1 MPFCKRTILPKDV
14 CKPDGQRLRETRPQQ
29 AEIFGDLADVC
40 GFSLCSVLRQLS
52 DLSRHSVGILEEL
65 EGELVSICHRSG
77 ALEGRVVRL
86 QRRVA
91 DTVSK
96 PPPRTTSGLEAESG
110 RRGGSSSSHGDGNHS
125 SSSGGGGGRGSSN
138 SSGGAAHFR
147 SPWQQSVNVFG
158 SWSRPECVEELHQQA
173 QLNLQ
178 SLLQDFEE
186 QLYDTKLTGQT
197 FRYPSSQ
204 SSDDTSTSLSRSP
217 ISFNNKRP
225 DFIFLPASK
234 QLYEDETTS
243 SVFGLRSVTDPS
255 PSPSPSPC
263 ESDRPPLGWSS
274 NNSSSSTATSTTTGP
289 PVAEK
294 PRWHLGRRTP
304 AHFIPLDVT
313 GGGGGGKFHGV
324 DLLQHSTSP
333 SPSPGDPFLHQPRSL
348 EPVTDTPHQNL
359 PLRKIHSDLDTTLP
373 GDNSLEQRV
382 PNQLHLGTMDH
393 SGLLC
398 SNTPSSSWNGPKG
411 STFSPGAWNEPY
423 NYSMNKGPAVPP
435 KQHSI
440 IGGTGGG
447 TQDGVM
453 LVSSGQSASSHSS
466 SFTSVS
472 DTSGRRGNK
481 MPGLSLTAAMMGKR
495 SETEGAAA
503 DGGRGGG
510 GGGGGMGVGE
520 VGRGRE
526 MSARSMAAAN
536 AFKFRERSLST
547 PTDAGSFCFSESDIC
562 PPEGNFTS
570 TGNGNVMAIAD
581 QRHHHNFLGLGENY
595 ALMYPRGSSEDSAS
609 TTDTISV
616 TASDYSANARLRLR
630 SRSISLKKSK
640 RKPPPP
646 VRSVSLMKN
655 LGEAEGRI
663 HHEGALY
670 RDGRP
675 KSLHIP
681 RDHFP
686 DFQPDFLLPSSSCS
700 SKSGASD
707 GERGQRGS
715 DGPPSLEVQAPERE
729 GETELTFP
737 THWQL
742 GEWKNNDPYRSLS
755 GSSTA
760 TGTTVIECMKV
771 RGSSESLLDSPS
783 TSRATSPSQLLMET
797 EVKPSSPFKP
807 PGLMSPSSGYSSQS
821 ETPTPTV
828 PLTQSAGPGTAGTL
842 GTSGCKMRPKI
853 PERKSSL
860 PSPKD
865 PAARSRLS
873 FEMPGN
879 AHLELSSIKPKQ
891 KANRRHSDTST
902 AAKPGK
908 ISPSSSQALP
918 VVTQNELKT
927 IRLRSV
933 SRGDL
938 EDCPDGASDT
948 IEEEQH
954 CRDLG
959 EDPSPPPT
967 LPKPKPPV
975 AVKPPLPK
983 RPLNLLLKSPSPSST
998 PPLTLDSPPAS
1009 PVDRPVP
1016 LGNIYKVMKK
1026 PKPKKPPPQT
1036 PISPSGLP
1044 DSNSTTTPQTY
1055 DQAFLPHPQSFF
1067 DLPPLPEPQPLLEDP
1082 VLEPEF
1088 DADLQLE
1095 PEDGGSLPSASSNQE
1110 ATELQDKS
1118 KTLPSRMTISCLA
1131 ELSDKKKPKVPP
1143 PVPKKPNVLLLPS
1156 SVHSSTNGSTD
1167 RQTQQT
1173 DSPVGLQSPI
1183 GAFPPEDIPCAP
1195 GVPEMLEQDENHL
1208 VIDEDS
1214 SKESSLQS
1222 SLQDSSLTEL
1232 EGRMA
1237 STGIG
1242 AEDLAACEKTVLHIS
1257 EETDDD
1263 LLTSTP
1269 TTHTTEDLFTIIHRS
1284 KRKVLGR
1291 KEPSDSFGSRQSLV
1305 SPVKHSTS
1313 GADLRNLTLGSSQR
1327 SSSRNENF
1335 MALLQKK
1342 GSKSSSGG
1350 ARVSA
1355 MELLKSTNPLA
1366 RRVTEFST
1374 TTPTAEGAEVP
1385 SGNGKPNDQ

>member
-1 MPFCKRTILPKDV
+1 MFWDRKNSM
-14 CKPDGQRLRETRPQQ
+14 GN
-29 AEIFGDLADVC
+29 
-40 GFSLCSVLRQLS
+40 S
-52 DLSRHSVGILEEL
+52 
-65 EGELVSICHRSG
+65 
-77 ALEGRVVRL
+77 
-86 QRRVA
+86 QRRPKGRHRPKSA
-91 DTVSK
+91 TA
-96 PPPRTTSGLEAESG
+96 TSGLEAESG
-110 RRGGSSSSHGDGNHS
+110 RRGGSSSHGDGNHS
-125 SSSGGGGGRGSSN
+125 SSGGGGGGGSVS
-138 SSGGAAHFR
+138 SSGGSGAAHFR

-178 SLLQDFEE
+178 NLLQEFEE

-197 FRYPSSQ
+197 FRHPSSQ

-217 ISFNNKRP
+217 ISLNNKRP

-243 SVFGLRSVTDPS
+243 SVFGLRSVTNPS

-263 ESDRPPLGWSS
+263 SSDRPPLGWSS
-274 NNSSSSTATSTTTGP
+274 NNSSSSTATSATTGP

-304 AHFIPLDVT
+304 SHFIPLDVT
-313 GGGGGGKFHGV
+313 GERGGLKFHGV
-324 DLLQHSTSP
+324 DLLQHSVSP
-333 SPSPGDPFLHQPRSL
+333 SPSFGDPIPHQPHSL

-359 PLRKIHSDLDTTLP
+359 PLRKTHSDLDTTLP
-373 GDNSLEQRV
+373 TDNNLGQRV
-382 PNQLHLGTMDH
+382 PDQLHQGAMDH

-398 SNTPSSSWNGPKG
+398 SNTPSASWNGPKG

-423 NYSMNKGPAVPP
+423 SYSTNKAPAVPP
-435 KQHSI
+435 KQHSV
-440 IGGTGGG
+440 IGNARG

-453 LVSSGQSASSHSS
+453 FVGSGQSVSSHSS
-466 SFTSVS
+466 SFTSVT
-472 DTSGRRGNK
+472 DPSGRAGNSVL
-481 MPGLSLTAAMMGKR
+481 GMGKR

-510 GGGGGMGVGE
+510 GGGWE
-520 VGRGRE
+520 AGRGRE
-526 MSARSMAAAN
+526 RSARSIAAQN

-547 PTDAGSFCFSESDIC
+547 PTDSGSFCFTDGSLCQPD
-562 PPEGNFTS
+562 GNILS
-570 TGNGNVMAIAD
+570 TGNGNTMVID
-581 QRHHHNFLGLGENY
+581 HHQERQHFLGLGENY
-595 ALMYPRGSSEDSAS
+595 ALLYPRGSSEDSTS

-616 TASDYSANARLRLR
+616 TASDYSTEGRLRLR

-663 HHEGALY
+663 HHEGGLY

-681 RDHFP
+681 REHFP

-700 SKSGASD
+700 SKPSVS
-707 GERGQRGS
+707 ERGLCQGGN

-729 GETELTFP
+729 AETEMTFP

-742 GEWKNNDPYRSLS
+742 GEWKSNDPYRSLS

-783 TSRATSPSQLLMET
+783 TSRATSPSQLSIET
-797 EVKPSSPFKP
+797 DAKASSPFKP

-828 PLTQSAGPGTAGTL
+828 PLSQMAGQGTAGVT
-842 GTSGCKMRPKI
+842 GCKMRPKI

-891 KANRRHSDTST
+891 KASRRHSDTST

-918 VVTQNELKT
+918 MVTQNELKT
-927 IRLRSV
+927 VRLRSV

-954 CRDLG
+954 GRDIG

-983 RPLNLLLKSPSPSST
+983 RPINLLFKSPSPSST
-998 PPLTLDSPPAS
+998 SPLALDSPPAS

-1036 PISPSGLP
+1036 SPTILP
-1044 DSNSTTTPQTY
+1044 DSNCTFAPQTAY
-1055 DQAFLPHPQSFF
+1055 DHPFLPHSQSLF
-1067 DLPPLPEPQPLLEDP
+1067 DLPPLPDPQPLVEDP

-1088 DADLQLE
+1088 DADLEIHLG
-1095 PEDGGSLPSASSNQE
+1095 PEDGGSLPSPCSNKE
-1110 ATELQDKS
+1110 TPELHDKS
-1118 KTLPSRMTISCLA
+1118 KTLPSRMTISCLS

-1143 PVPKKPNVLLLPS
+1143 PVPKKPNVLLFPTS
-1156 SVHSSTNGSTD
+1156 SSSTNGSTD
-1167 RQTQQT
+1167 RQIPLAE
-1173 DSPVGLQSPI
+1173 SPVGLPSPI
-1183 GAFPPEDIPCAP
+1183 GTFSPEDIPTTPTVAD
-1195 GVPEMLEQDENHL
+1195 MAEQHENHMGTEE
-1208 VIDEDS
+1208 EDS

-1232 EGRMA
+1232 EGKMA
-1237 STGIG
+1237 STAVG
-1242 AEDLAACEKTVLHIS
+1242 ADESTADEKTVLHIA

-1263 LLTSTP
+1263 LLASTP

-1313 GADLRNLTLGSSQR
+1313 GSDLRNLTLGSSQR

-1342 GSKSSSGG
+1342 GSKSSSG

-1374 TTPTAEGAEVP
+1374 TTGSTAEGGEAT
-1385 SGNGKPNDQ
+1385 SGNDKPNDQ

>member
-14 CKPDGQRLRETRPQQ
+14 CKPAGRRLPQKQ
-29 AEIFGDLADVC
+29 AEVFGDLADVC
-40 GFSLCSVLRQLS
+40 GFTLCSVLRQLS

-65 EGELVSICHRSG
+65 EGELVSVCHRSG

-86 QRRVA
+86 QRHVA
-91 DTVSK
+91 ELVSK
-96 PPPRTTSGLEAESG
+96 PPPRATSGLEAESG
-110 RRGGSSSSHGDGNHS
+110 RRGGSSSSSSSHGDGNHNS
-125 SSSGGGGGRGSSN
+125 SISGGGGGGGGSYGS
-138 SSGGAAHFR
+138 GAAHFR

-197 FRYPSSQ
+197 FRHPSSQ

-217 ISFNNKRP
+217 ISVNNKRP

-234 QLYEDETTS
+234 QLYDDETTS

-263 ESDRPPLGWSS
+263 GSDRPPLGWSS
-274 NNSSSSTATSTTTGP
+274 NNSSSSTATFATTGP
-289 PVAEK
+289 PIAEK
-294 PRWHLGRRTP
+294 PRWHPGRRG
-304 AHFIPLDVT
+304 HFLPLDIT
-313 GGGGGGKFHGV
+313 GETGGGKFHGV
-324 DLLQHSTSP
+324 DLLQHSPSP
-333 SPSPGDPFLHQPRSL
+333 SPSPGDPFPHQPRSL
-348 EPVTDTPHQNL
+348 EPVTDTFQQNL
-359 PLRKIHSDLDTTLP
+359 PLRKTHSDLDTTSP
-373 GDNSLEQRV
+373 ADSTLEQRA
-382 PNQLHLGTMDH
+382 QDQIHQGTMDH

-398 SNTPSSSWNGPKG
+398 SNTPNTSWNGPKG
-411 STFSPGAWNEPY
+411 STFSPGGWNETY
-423 NYSMNKGPAVPP
+423 SYSMNKGPVVPP
-435 KQHSI
+435 KQHTI
-440 IGGTGGG
+440 IGNAGGG
-447 TQDGVM
+447 NQERVM
-453 LVSSGQSASSHSS
+453 LVGSGQSVSSHSS
-466 SFTSVS
+466 SFTAV
-472 DTSGRRGNK
+472 TNPSGRGGNK
-481 MPGLSLTAAMMGKR
+481 MPGISLAAAMMGKR

-510 GGGGGMGVGE
+510 GGGGGVVE
-520 VGRGRE
+520 AGRGRE
-526 MSARSMAAAN
+526 RSARSIAAAN

-547 PTDAGSFCFSESDIC
+547 PTDSGSFCFSEGGLGQPD
-562 PPEGNFTS
+562 GNITD
-570 TGNGNVMAIAD
+570 N
-581 QRHHHNFLGLGENY
+581 QQQHNNFLGENY
-595 ALMYPRGSSEDSAS
+595 ALLYPRGSSEDSAS

-616 TASDYSANARLRLR
+616 TASDYSADGRLRLR

-663 HHEGALY
+663 HHKGSLY

-681 RDHFP
+681 RDHYP
-686 DFQPDFLLPSSSCS
+686 DFQPDFLLPSSSCT
-700 SKSGASD
+700 SKPSV
-707 GERGQRGS
+707 GERELSQVGP
-715 DGPPSLEVQAPERE
+715 DGPPSLEIQAPERE
-729 GETELTFP
+729 GETDITFQN
-737 THWQL
+737 HWQL
-742 GEWKNNDPYRSLS
+742 GDWKNDPYRSLS

-783 TSRATSPSQLLMET
+783 TSRATSPSQLSMET
-797 EVKPSSPFKP
+797 DVKASSPFRP

-828 PLTQSAGPGTAGTL
+828 PLSQMAGQGTTGTIGTL
-842 GTSGCKMRPKI
+842 GCKLRPKI

-865 PAARSRLS
+865 PGSRSRLS

-891 KANRRHSDTST
+891 KASRRHSDTST

-908 ISPSSSQALP
+908 SSPSSSQALP

-954 CRDLG
+954 GRDLG

-998 PPLTLDSPPAS
+998 SPLALDSPPAS
-1009 PVDRPVP
+1009 PIDRPVP
-1016 LGNIYKVMKK
+1016 LGNIYKVMRK

-1036 PISPSGLP
+1036 ATSPSAP
-1044 DSNSTTTPQTY
+1044 HDSSSSSQTAY
-1055 DQAFLPHPQSFF
+1055 DHSFLPNSQSLF
-1067 DLPPLPEPQPLLEDP
+1067 DLPPLPDPQPLLEDP
-1082 VLEPEF
+1082 AMEPEF
-1088 DADLQLE
+1088 EDNQEIRLGS
-1095 PEDGGSLPSASSNQE
+1095 EDGGSLPSPCSNQE
-1110 ATELQDKS
+1110 APELQDKS

-1156 SVHSSTNGSTD
+1156 SAHSSTNGSTD
-1167 RQTQQT
+1167 RQTPQT
-1173 DSPVGLQSPI
+1173 DSPVGLRSPV
-1183 GAFPPEDIPCAP
+1183 GAFSPEEFPSAP
-1195 GVPEMLEQDENHL
+1195 NVSDMLEQEENHL
-1208 VIDEDS
+1208 ETDEES
-1214 SKESSLQS
+1214 SKES

-1232 EGRMA
+1232 GGKMA
-1237 STGIG
+1237 NTGIG
-1242 AEDLAACEKTVLHIS
+1242 EDSTANEKTVLHIA
-1257 EETDDD
+1257 EETDDV
-1263 LLTSTP
+1263 LLASTP
-1269 TTHTTEDLFTIIHRS
+1269 ATHTTEDLFTIIHRS

-1313 GADLRNLTLGSSQR
+1313 GSDLRNLTLGSSQR

-1342 GSKSSSGG
+1342 GSKSSSG
-1350 ARVSA
+1350 ATRVSA

-1374 TTPTAEGAEVP
+1374 TMSTTNDGGDAE
-1385 SGNGKPNDQ
+1385 SGNGRPNDQ

>member
-14 CKPDGQRLRETRPQQ
+14 CKPDGRSLQTEV
-29 AEIFGDLADVC
+29 FGDLADVC
-40 GFSLCSVLRQLS
+40 GFTLSSVLRQLS
-52 DLSRHSVGILEEL
+52 DLSRHSVSILEEL
-65 EGELVSICHRSG
+65 EGELVSVCHRSG
-77 ALEGRVVRL
+77 ALQGRVVRL
-86 QRRVA
+86 QRHVA
-91 DTVSK
+91 ELVSK
-96 PPPRTTSGLEAESG
+96 PPPRTTSGLEAESS
-110 RRGGSSSSHGDGNHS
+110 RRGGSSNSSHGDGIH
-125 SSSGGGGGRGSSN
+125 SGGGGGGGSSSS

-197 FRYPSSQ
+197 FRHPSSQ

-217 ISFNNKRP
+217 ISLGNKRP

-234 QLYEDETTS
+234 QLYDDETAS
-243 SVFGLRSVTDPS
+243 SVFGLRSAATDPS

-263 ESDRPPLGWSS
+263 GSDRPPLGWSS
-274 NNSSSSTATSTTTGP
+274 NNSSCSTATDPTTRTPTGP
-289 PVAEK
+289 PTAEK

-304 AHFIPLDVT
+304 GHFIPLDVT
-313 GGGGGGKFHGV
+313 GQTPRVNEGG
-324 DLLQHSTSP
+324 
-333 SPSPGDPFLHQPRSL
+333 
-348 EPVTDTPHQNL
+348 
-359 PLRKIHSDLDTTLP
+359 
-373 GDNSLEQRV
+373 
-382 PNQLHLGTMDH
+382 
-393 SGLLC
+393 
-398 SNTPSSSWNGPKG
+398 
-411 STFSPGAWNEPY
+411 
-423 NYSMNKGPAVPP
+423 
-435 KQHSI
+435 
-440 IGGTGGG
+440 
-447 TQDGVM
+447 
-453 LVSSGQSASSHSS
+453 
-466 SFTSVS
+466 
-472 DTSGRRGNK
+472 SGRGNNNI
-481 MPGLSLTAAMMGKR
+481 PGISLAAAMMEKR

-510 GGGGGMGVGE
+510 GE
-520 VGRGRE
+520 SGRGRE
-526 MSARSMAAAN
+526 RSARSIAAAN

-547 PTDAGSFCFSESDIC
+547 PTDSGSFCFT
-562 PPEGNFTS
+562 EGGLGQPDVTA
-570 TGNGNVMAIAD
+570 TGNGNGNGIGMAMTD
-581 QRHHHNFLGLGENY
+581 HHHHHHHHHQQQQHHHHHFLGLGENY
-595 ALMYPRGSSEDSAS
+595 ALLYPRGSSEDSAS

-616 TASDYSANARLRLR
+616 TASDYSTEGRLRLR

-663 HHEGALY
+663 HHHEGSLY

-686 DFQPDFLLPSSSCS
+686 DFQPDFLIPNSSCS
-700 SKSGASD
+700 SKASVREVEMSQ
-707 GERGQRGS
+707 GGS

-783 TSRATSPSQLLMET
+783 TSRATSPSQISMET
-797 EVKPSSPFKP
+797 DIKASSPFKP

-828 PLTQSAGPGTAGTL
+828 PIGHVTGPGTMGTL
-842 GTSGCKMRPKI
+842 GMSGCKMRPKI

-891 KANRRHSDTST
+891 KASRRHSDTST

-954 CRDLG
+954 GQDLG

-983 RPLNLLLKSPSPSST
+983 RPLNLLLKSTSPSST
-998 PPLTLDSPPAS
+998 STSPLALDSPPAS

-1016 LGNIYKVMKK
+1016 LGNIYKVMRK

-1036 PISPSGLP
+1036 ATSPSGLP
-1044 DSNSTTTPQTY
+1044 DLNSAIAPQTAY
-1055 DQAFLPHPQSFF
+1055 DHPFLPHPQSLF
-1067 DLPPLPEPQPLLEDP
+1067 DLPPLPDPQPLLEDP

-1088 DADLQLE
+1088 DVD
-1095 PEDGGSLPSASSNQE
+1095 PEVELIGPTEGGSLPSPCSNQE
-1110 ATELQDKS
+1110 VPELPDKS

-1131 ELSDKKKPKVPP
+1131 ELSEKKKPKVPP

-1167 RQTQQT
+1167 RQTPQT
-1173 DSPVGLQSPI
+1173 DSPVGLRSPV
-1183 GAFPPEDIPCAP
+1183 GAFPPEDIPTTTP
-1195 GVPEMLEQDENHL
+1195 NVPEMPEQDENHL
-1208 VIDEDS
+1208 GTDEDS

-1222 SLQDSSLTEL
+1222 SLQDSSFTEL
-1232 EGRMA
+1232 EGKMA
-1237 STGIG
+1237 AIGIG
-1242 AEDLAACEKTVLHIS
+1242 ADESAANEKMVLHIA

-1263 LLTSTP
+1263 LLATTP

-1291 KEPSDSFGSRQSLV
+1291 KEPTDSFGSRQSLV

-1313 GADLRNLTLGSSQR
+1313 GSDIRNLTLGSSQR

-1374 TTPTAEGAEVP
+1374 AASTTAEGGGGEAAP
-1385 SGNGKPNDQ
+1385 GNGKPNDQ

>member
-1 MPFCKRTILPKDV
+1 
-14 CKPDGQRLRETRPQQ
+14 
-29 AEIFGDLADVC
+29 
-40 GFSLCSVLRQLS
+40 
-52 DLSRHSVGILEEL
+52 
-65 EGELVSICHRSG
+65 
-77 ALEGRVVRL
+77 
-86 QRRVA
+86 
-91 DTVSK
+91 
-96 PPPRTTSGLEAESG
+96 
-110 RRGGSSSSHGDGNHS
+110 
-125 SSSGGGGGRGSSN
+125 
-138 SSGGAAHFR
+138 
-147 SPWQQSVNVFG
+147 
-158 SWSRPECVEELHQQA
+158 
-173 QLNLQ
+173 
-178 SLLQDFEE
+178 
-186 QLYDTKLTGQT
+186 
-197 FRYPSSQ
+197 
-204 SSDDTSTSLSRSP
+204 
-217 ISFNNKRP
+217 
-225 DFIFLPASK
+225 
-234 QLYEDETTS
+234 
-243 SVFGLRSVTDPS
+243 
-255 PSPSPSPC
+255 
-263 ESDRPPLGWSS
+263 
-274 NNSSSSTATSTTTGP
+274 
-289 PVAEK
+289 
-294 PRWHLGRRTP
+294 
-304 AHFIPLDVT
+304 
-313 GGGGGGKFHGV
+313 
-324 DLLQHSTSP
+324 
-333 SPSPGDPFLHQPRSL
+333 
-348 EPVTDTPHQNL
+348 
-359 PLRKIHSDLDTTLP
+359 
-373 GDNSLEQRV
+373 
-382 PNQLHLGTMDH
+382 
-393 SGLLC
+393 
-398 SNTPSSSWNGPKG
+398 
-411 STFSPGAWNEPY
+411 
-423 NYSMNKGPAVPP
+423 
-435 KQHSI
+435 
-440 IGGTGGG
+440 
-447 TQDGVM
+447 
-453 LVSSGQSASSHSS
+453 
-466 SFTSVS
+466 
-472 DTSGRRGNK
+472 
-481 MPGLSLTAAMMGKR
+481 
-495 SETEGAAA
+495 
-503 DGGRGGG
+503 
-510 GGGGGMGVGE
+510 
-520 VGRGRE
+520 
-526 MSARSMAAAN
+526 MAAN
-536 AFKFRERSLST
+536 HHQE
-547 PTDAGSFCFSESDIC
+547 
-562 PPEGNFTS
+562 
-570 TGNGNVMAIAD
+570 
-581 QRHHHNFLGLGENY
+581 HHNFLGLGENY
-595 ALMYPRGSSEDSAS
+595 ALLYPRGSSEDSAS
-609 TTDTISV
+609 TADTISV
-616 TASDYSANARLRLR
+616 TASDYSTEGRLRLR

-663 HHEGALY
+663 HHEGGLY

-686 DFQPDFLLPSSSCS
+686 DFQPDFLLPSSS
-700 SKSGASD
+700 SKPSVV
-707 GERGQRGS
+707 ERELGTGGN
-715 DGPPSLEVQAPERE
+715 DGPPSLEIQAPERE
-729 GETELTFP
+729 SETEMTFP

-742 GEWKNNDPYRSLS
+742 GEWKSNDPYRSLS

-783 TSRATSPSQLLMET
+783 TSRATSPSQLSMET
-797 EVKPSSPFKP
+797 DVKASSPFKP

-828 PLTQSAGPGTAGTL
+828 PLSQVAGQGTTGTI
-842 GTSGCKMRPKI
+842 GCKMRPKI

-879 AHLELSSIKPKQ
+879 AHLELSSLKPKQ
-891 KANRRHSDTST
+891 KASRRHSDTST

-954 CRDLG
+954 GRDLG
-959 EDPSPPPT
+959 DNPSPPPT

-983 RPLNLLLKSPSPSST
+983 RPINLLLKSPSPSST
-998 PPLTLDSPPAS
+998 SPHALESPPAS

-1026 PKPKKPPPQT
+1026 PKPKKPPPQAPT
-1036 PISPSGLP
+1036 SPAVLP
-1044 DSNSTTTPQTY
+1044 DSNSTQQSAY
-1055 DQAFLPHPQSFF
+1055 DHQFLPHSQSLF
-1067 DLPPLPEPQPLLEDP
+1067 DLPPLPDPQPLLEDP

-1088 DADLQLE
+1088 DTDADIRFG
-1095 PEDGGSLPSASSNQE
+1095 PEDGGSLPSPCGNQE
-1110 ATELQDKS
+1110 APELQDKS

-1143 PVPKKPNVLLLPS
+1143 PVPKKPNVLLLPT

-1167 RQTQQT
+1167 RQTPQT
-1173 DSPVGLQSPI
+1173 DSPVGLRSPV
-1183 GAFPPEDIPCAP
+1183 GAFPPEDIPSAP
-1195 GVPEMLEQDENHL
+1195 SVPDMAEQDENHL
-1208 VIDEDS
+1208 GTDEES

-1232 EGRMA
+1232 EGKMA
-1237 STGIG
+1237 GTGIG
-1242 AEDLAACEKTVLHIS
+1242 ADDSAAGEKTVLHIA

-1263 LLTSTP
+1263 LLASTP

-1313 GADLRNLTLGSSQR
+1313 GSDLRNLTLGSSQR

-1366 RRVTEFST
+1366 RRVTEFSAT
-1374 TTPTAEGAEVP
+1374 TASTADGGEAT
-1385 SGNGKPNDQ
+1385 SGNDKPNDQ

>member
-14 CKPDGQRLRETRPQQ
+14 CKDVRGGLRAAVFLE
-29 AEIFGDLADVC
+29 LADVC
-40 GFSLCSVLRQLS
+40 GFSLGSALRQLA
-52 DLSRHSVGILEEL
+52 DLSRHSLSILQDL
-65 EGELVSICHRSG
+65 EGDLRAICSRSG
-77 ALEGRVVRL
+77 ALEGRLARL
-86 QRRVA
+86 QRHVA
-91 DTVSK
+91 ELASK
-96 PPPRTTSGLEAESG
+96 PPPRTTSGLEAESV
-110 RRGGSSSSHGDGNHS
+110 RRGGSSIHGDGNHGS
-125 SSSGGGGGRGSSN
+125 GGGGSGGSSGGGGS
-138 SSGGAAHFR
+138 AAHFR

-178 SLLQDFEE
+178 SLLQEFED

-197 FRYPSSQ
+197 FRHPSSQ

-217 ISFNNKRP
+217 VSLNNKRP

-263 ESDRPPLGWSS
+263 GSDRPPLGWSS
-274 NNSSSSTATSTTTGP
+274 NNSSSSTATSATTGP

-294 PRWHLGRRTP
+294 PRWLPGRRAP
-304 AHFIPLDVT
+304 AYFLPLDIT
-313 GGGGGGKFHGV
+313 GERGGVKFHGV
-324 DLLQHSTSP
+324 DLLQHSPSP
-333 SPSPGDPFLHQPRSL
+333 SPSPGDPFPQQPHSL

-359 PLRKIHSDLDTTLP
+359 PLRKTHSDLETTLP
-373 GDNSLEQRV
+373 ADNNLGQR
-382 PNQLHLGTMDH
+382 PQDHLRPGTMDH
-393 SGLLC
+393 SGLLF
-398 SNTPSSSWNGPKG
+398 SNTSSSWNGPKG
-411 STFSPGAWNEPY
+411 STFSPETWNEPY
-423 NYSMNKGPAVPP
+423 NYNMGKGPQVPP

-440 IGGTGGG
+440 IGNAGG
-447 TQDGVM
+447 TQEGVM

-466 SFTSVS
+466 SFTSVT
-472 DTSGRRGNK
+472 DPSGRTGHS
-481 MPGLSLTAAMMGKR
+481 MSGFTLAAVSMGKR
-495 SETEGAAA
+495 SETEGSAV
-503 DGGRGGG
+503 DGGG
-510 GGGGGMGVGE
+510 GEG
-520 VGRGRE
+520 GRGRE
-526 MSARSMAAAN
+526 RSARSIAAQN

-547 PTDAGSFCFSESDIC
+547 PTDSGTFCFT
-562 PPEGNFTS
+562 EGGIGPDGNITS
-570 TGNGNVMAIAD
+570 PGNGNTVAID
-581 QRHHHNFLGLGENY
+581 HQRDHHNFLAFGESY
-595 ALMYPRGSSEDSAS
+595 ALLYPRGSSEDSAS
-609 TTDTISV
+609 TTDTVSV
-616 TASDYSANARLRLR
+616 SASEYSTEGRLRVR

-663 HHEGALY
+663 RREGGLY

-681 RDHFP
+681 RDHFS
-686 DFQPDFLLPSSSCS
+686 DFQPDFLLPSSSAS
-700 SKSGASD
+700 SKASVN
-707 GERGQRGS
+707 ERVLRPEGS
-715 DGPPSLEVQAPERE
+715 EGPPSLEIQPPERE
-729 GETELTFP
+729 GETEMTFP
-737 THWQL
+737 NHWQL
-742 GEWKNNDPYRSLS
+742 GDWKSNDPYRSLS

-771 RGSSESLLDSPS
+771 RGSSESLLDSPA
-783 TSRATSPSQLLMET
+783 TSRATSPSQLSTET
-797 EVKPSSPFKP
+797 EAKASSPFRP

-828 PLTQSAGPGTAGTL
+828 PLRHVAGQGTL
-842 GTSGCKMRPKI
+842 GTTGCKMRPKI

-865 PAARSRLS
+865 PTARSRLS
-873 FEMPGN
+873 FEIPGH
-879 AHLELSSIKPKQ
+879 AHPELASIKPKQ
-891 KANRRHSDTST
+891 KASRRHSDTST
-902 AAKPGK
+902 ASKPGK
-908 ISPSSSQALP
+908 ISPNSSQVLP

-933 SRGDL
+933 SRGDM

-948 IEEEQH
+948 IEEEEHHGQ
-954 CRDLG
+954 DLG

-983 RPLNLLLKSPSPSST
+983 RPVNLLFKSPSPSST
-998 PPLTLDSPPAS
+998 SPLALDSPPAS
-1009 PVDRPVP
+1009 PVERPVP

-1036 PISPSGLP
+1036 LTSSTVLP
-1044 DSNSTTTPQTY
+1044 DFNSATMPQTAY
-1055 DQAFLPHPQSFF
+1055 HHSFLPQSEALF

-1082 VLEPEF
+1082 LLEPEF
-1088 DADLQLE
+1088 DTE
-1095 PEDGGSLPSASSNQE
+1095 PDIRLGPADGGSLPSPCSNQE
-1110 ATELQDKS
+1110 APELQDKS

-1143 PVPKKPNVLLLPS
+1143 PVPKKPNVLLLPTS
-1156 SVHSSTNGSTD
+1156 IPSSTNGSMD
-1167 RQTQQT
+1167 RQMLQT
-1173 DSPVGLQSPI
+1173 DSPVGLRSPI
-1183 GAFPPEDIPCAP
+1183 GGFPPDDIPTIP
-1195 GVPEMLEQDENHL
+1195 GISDMVEQDENHL
-1208 VIDEDS
+1208 GTDEES

-1232 EGRMA
+1232 GEKMA
-1237 STGIG
+1237 SIG
-1242 AEDLAACEKTVLHIS
+1242 FGSDDSSANEKTVLHIA

-1263 LLTSTP
+1263 VMASTP

-1305 SPVKHSTS
+1305 SPVKHSSS
-1313 GADLRNLTLGSSQR
+1313 GAELRNLTLGSTQR

-1374 TTPTAEGAEVP
+1374 AATVEGGEAPTGSDKAG
-1385 SGNGKPNDQ
+1385 DQ

>member
-1 MPFCKRTILPKDV
+1 MEVFWA
-14 CKPDGQRLRETRPQQ
+14 RP
-29 AEIFGDLADVC
+29 A
-40 GFSLCSVLRQLS
+40 
-52 DLSRHSVGILEEL
+52 
-65 EGELVSICHRSG
+65 
-77 ALEGRVVRL
+77 
-86 QRRVA
+86 
-91 DTVSK
+91 
-96 PPPRTTSGLEAESG
+96 TSGLEAEG
-110 RRGGSSSSHGDGNHS
+110 GKRGGSSSSSSHGDGIH
-125 SSSGGGGGRGSSN
+125 SSGGGGGGGSSS

-178 SLLQDFEE
+178 SLLQEFEE

-197 FRYPSSQ
+197 FRHPSSQ

-217 ISFNNKRP
+217 ISLSNKRP

-255 PSPSPSPC
+255 PSLSPSPC
-263 ESDRPPLGWSS
+263 GSDRPPLGWSS
-274 NNSSSSTATSTTTGP
+274 NNSSSSTTTTSANTGP

-304 AHFIPLDVT
+304 AHFLPLDI
-313 GGGGGGKFHGV
+313 
-324 DLLQHSTSP
+324 
-333 SPSPGDPFLHQPRSL
+333 
-348 EPVTDTPHQNL
+348 TDNT
-359 PLRKIHSDLDTTLP
+359 
-373 GDNSLEQRV
+373 LEQRG
-382 PNQLHLGTMDH
+382 PNQLHPGTMDH

-411 STFSPGAWNEPY
+411 STFSPGTWNEPY

-440 IGGTGGG
+440 IGNAGGG
-447 TQDGVM
+447 TQDRVM
-453 LVSSGQSASSHSS
+453 LVGSGQSVSSHSS
-466 SFTSVS
+466 SFTSVT
-472 DTSGRRGNK
+472 DPSGRGGNI
-481 MPGLSLTAAMMGKR
+481 MPGISLAAAMMGKR

-510 GGGGGMGVGE
+510 GGGVGE
-520 VGRGRE
+520 SGRGRE
-526 MSARSMAAAN
+526 RSARSIAAQN

-547 PTDAGSFCFSESDIC
+547 PTDSGSFCFT
-562 PPEGNFTS
+562 EGGIGQPDGSIMS
-570 TGNGNVMAIAD
+570 TGNGNALAITD
-581 QRHHHNFLGLGENY
+581 HQQQHHHFLGLSENY
-595 ALMYPRGSSEDSAS
+595 ALLYPRGSSEDSAS

-616 TASDYSANARLRLR
+616 TASDYSADGRLRLR

-686 DFQPDFLLPSSSCS
+686 DFQPDFLLPSSSSS
-700 SKSGASD
+700 SKPNVSD
-707 GERGQRGS
+707 RELGHRGS

-742 GEWKNNDPYRSLS
+742 GEWKNDPYRSLS

-783 TSRATSPSQLLMET
+783 TSRATSPSQFSMET
-797 EVKPSSPFKP
+797 DVKASSPFKP

-828 PLTQSAGPGTAGTL
+828 PLSQVAGQGTL

-891 KANRRHSDTST
+891 KASRRHSDTST

-927 IRLRSV
+927 VRLRSV

-954 CRDLG
+954 GRDLG
-959 EDPSPPPT
+959 EVPSPPPT
-967 LPKPKPPV
+967 LPKPRPPV

-983 RPLNLLLKSPSPSST
+983 RPINLLLKSPSPSST
-998 PPLTLDSPPAS
+998 SPLALDSPPAS

-1026 PKPKKPPPQT
+1026 PKPKKPPSQT
-1036 PISPSGLP
+1036 STSPSGLS
-1044 DSNSTTTPQTY
+1044 DSNSITNPQIPY
-1055 DQAFLPHPQSFF
+1055 DHSFLPHSQSLF
-1067 DLPPLPEPQPLLEDP
+1067 DLPPLPDPQPLLEDP
-1082 VLEPEF
+1082 ALEPEF
-1088 DADLQLE
+1088 EADPDIRLG
-1095 PEDGGSLPSASSNQE
+1095 PEDGGSLPSPCSNQE
-1110 ATELQDKS
+1110 APELQDKS

-1143 PVPKKPNVLLLPS
+1143 PVPKKPNVLLLPT

-1167 RQTQQT
+1167 RQTPQT
-1173 DSPVGLQSPI
+1173 DSPVGLRSPV
-1183 GAFPPEDIPCAP
+1183 GTFPPDDIPSAP
-1195 GVPEMLEQDENHL
+1195 YMPEQDENHL
-1208 VIDEDS
+1208 GTDEES
-1214 SKESSLQS
+1214 SKDSSLQS

-1232 EGRMA
+1232 EGKMA
-1237 STGIG
+1237 SSTIV
-1242 AEDLAACEKTVLHIS
+1242 ADDSNEKTVLHIA

-1263 LLTSTP
+1263 LLASTP

-1313 GADLRNLTLGSSQR
+1313 GSDLRNLTLGSSQR

-1366 RRVTEFST
+1366 RRVTEFSNT
-1374 TTPTAEGAEVP
+1374 TSTTAEGGEAA
-1385 SGNGKPNDQ
+1385 SGNSKPNDQ

>member
-1 MPFCKRTILPKDV
+1 MPFCKRTILPKD
-14 CKPDGQRLRETRPQQ
+14 QRRRQ

-40 GFSLCSVLRQLS
+40 GFTLCSVLRQLS
-52 DLSRHSVGILEEL
+52 DLSRHSVSILEEL
-65 EGELVSICHRSG
+65 EGELVSVCHRSG

-86 QRRVA
+86 QRHVA
-91 DTVSK
+91 ELVSK
-96 PPPRTTSGLEAESG
+96 PPPRDLTNLDFSG
-110 RRGGSSSSHGDGNHS
+110 
-125 SSSGGGGGRGSSN
+125 
-138 SSGGAAHFR
+138 GGAAHFR

-197 FRYPSSQ
+197 FRHPSSQ

-217 ISFNNKRP
+217 ISLNNKRP

-243 SVFGLRSVTDPS
+243 LVFGLRSVTDPS

-263 ESDRPPLGWSS
+263 GSDRPPLGWSS
-274 NNSSSSTATSTTTGP
+274 NNSSSSTTTTSANAGP

-304 AHFIPLDVT
+304 AHFIPLDIT
-313 GGGGGGKFHGV
+313 
-324 DLLQHSTSP
+324 
-333 SPSPGDPFLHQPRSL
+333 GDPFPHQPHSL

-359 PLRKIHSDLDTTLP
+359 PLRKTHSDLDATLP
-373 GDNSLEQRV
+373 ADNTLEPRA
-382 PNQLHLGTMDH
+382 PNQLHPGTMDH

-423 NYSMNKGPAVPP
+423 NYTMNKGPAVPP

-440 IGGTGGG
+440 IGNAGGG
-447 TQDGVM
+447 AQDGVM
-453 LVSSGQSASSHSS
+453 LVGSGQS
-466 SFTSVS
+466 
-472 DTSGRRGNK
+472 
-481 MPGLSLTAAMMGKR
+481 
-495 SETEGAAA
+495 
-503 DGGRGGG
+503 
-510 GGGGGMGVGE
+510 
-520 VGRGRE
+520 RE
-526 MSARSMAAAN
+526 RSARSIAAQN

-547 PTDAGSFCFSESDIC
+547 PTDSGSFCFT
-562 PPEGNFTS
+562 EGGVGQPDGNIMS
-570 TGNGNVMAIAD
+570 TGNGSAMTD
-581 QRHHHNFLGLGENY
+581 HQQHHHHFLGLSENY
-595 ALMYPRGSSEDSAS
+595 ALLYPRGSSEDSAS

-616 TASDYSANARLRLR
+616 TASDYSADGRLRLR

-686 DFQPDFLLPSSSCS
+686 DFQPDFLLPSSSSS
-700 SKSGASD
+700 SKPSVS
-707 GERGQRGS
+707 ERELGHGGS

-742 GEWKNNDPYRSLS
+742 GEWKNDPYRSLS

-783 TSRATSPSQLLMET
+783 TSRATSPSQLSMET
-797 EVKPSSPFKP
+797 DIKASSPFKP

-828 PLTQSAGPGTAGTL
+828 PLSQVAGQGTL
-842 GTSGCKMRPKI
+842 GTGCKMRPKI

-891 KANRRHSDTST
+891 KASRRHSDTST

-918 VVTQNELKT
+918 MVTQNELKT

-954 CRDLG
+954 GRDFG
-959 EDPSPPPT
+959 EVPSPPPT

-975 AVKPPLPK
+975 AIKPPLPK
-983 RPLNLLLKSPSPSST
+983 RPINLLLKSPSPSST
-998 PPLTLDSPPAS
+998 SPLALDSPPAS

-1036 PISPSGLP
+1036 STSPSALP
-1044 DSNSTTTPQTY
+1044 D
-1055 DQAFLPHPQSFF
+1055 
-1067 DLPPLPEPQPLLEDP
+1067 PQPLLEDP
-1082 VLEPEF
+1082 ALEPEF
-1088 DADLQLE
+1088 EADPEIRLG
-1095 PEDGGSLPSASSNQE
+1095 PEDGGSLPSPCSSQE
-1110 ATELQDKS
+1110 APELQDKS

-1143 PVPKKPNVLLLPS
+1143 PVPKKPNVLLLPT

-1167 RQTQQT
+1167 RQTPQT
-1173 DSPVGLQSPI
+1173 DSPVGLRSPV
-1183 GAFPPEDIPCAP
+1183 GAFPPDDIPGAP
-1195 GVPEMLEQDENHL
+1195 DMPEQEENHL
-1208 VIDEDS
+1208 GTDEES

-1232 EGRMA
+1232 EGKVA
-1237 STGIG
+1237 SATIG
-1242 AEDLAACEKTVLHIS
+1242 ADDSNEKTVLHIA

-1263 LLTSTP
+1263 LLASTP

-1313 GADLRNLTLGSSQR
+1313 GSDIRNLTLGSSQR

-1374 TTPTAEGAEVP
+1374 TTSSTAEGGEAT

>member
-14 CKPDGQRLRETRPQQ
+14 CKPDGGGGKLR
-29 AEIFGDLADVC
+29 AEVFGELAGVC
-40 GFSLCSVLRQLS
+40 GSSLCSVLRQLS
-52 DLSRHSVGILEEL
+52 DLSRHSVSILEEL
-65 EGELVSICHRSG
+65 EGELVSVCRRSG
-77 ALEGRVVRL
+77 ALEGRLVRL
-86 QRRVA
+86 QRHVA
-91 DTVSK
+91 ELLSK
-96 PPPRTTSGLEAESG
+96 PPPRAASGLEAESG
-110 RRGGSSSSHGDGNHS
+110 RRGGSNSVSSHGDGNHS
-125 SSSGGGGGRGSSN
+125 SGGGGGSISSGGGGS
-138 SSGGAAHFR
+138 AAHFR

-178 SLLQDFEE
+178 SLLQEFEE

-197 FRYPSSQ
+197 FRHPSSQ

-217 ISFNNKRP
+217 VSLNSKRP

-243 SVFGLRSVTDPS
+243 SVFGLRSVVNPS
-255 PSPSPSPC
+255 PSPTPSPC
-263 ESDRPPLGWSS
+263 GSDRPPLGWSS
-274 NNSSSSTATSTTTGP
+274 NNSSSSTATSATTGP

-294 PRWHLGRRTP
+294 PRWHPLRRTP
-304 AHFIPLDVT
+304 AHCMPLDVT
-313 GGGGGGKFHGV
+313 GEVGAVKFHGV
-324 DLLQHSTSP
+324 DLLQHSPSP
-333 SPSPGDPFLHQPRSL
+333 SPSPGDSYPQQPHSL
-348 EPVTDTPHQNL
+348 ELFTDTPHQNL
-359 PLRKIHSDLDTTLP
+359 PIRKTHSELDTTLP
-373 GDNSLEQRV
+373 TDNRLGQR
-382 PNQLHLGTMDH
+382 PPELLHTAAMDH

-398 SNTPSSSWNGPKG
+398 SNTPSSTWNGPKG
-411 STFSPGAWNEPY
+411 STFSPAAWSETY
-423 NYSMNKGPAVPP
+423 NYNMSKGPAVPP
-435 KQHSI
+435 KHHSV
-440 IGGTGGG
+440 IGHAGGI
-447 TQDGVM
+447 QDGVM
-453 LVSSGQSASSHSS
+453 LVSSGQSVSSHSS
-466 SFTSVS
+466 SFTCVT
-472 DTSGRRGNK
+472 DPTGRTGNGGSGIS
-481 MPGLSLTAAMMGKR
+481 PPVVTVGKR
-495 SETEGAAA
+495 RETEGAPA

-510 GGGGGMGVGE
+510 AE
-520 VGRGRE
+520 AGRGRQR
-526 MSARSMAAAN
+526 SARSIAAQN

-547 PTDAGSFCFSESDIC
+547 PTDSGSFCFT
-562 PPEGNFTS
+562 EGGIEPDLTITT
-570 TGNGNVMAIAD
+570 TGNGNTMVMD
-581 QRHHHNFLGLGENY
+581 HHQEHHNYLGHGENY
-595 ALMYPRGSSEDSAS
+595 ALLYPRGSSEDSAS

-616 TASDYSANARLRLR
+616 TASDYSTEGRLRLR

-655 LGEAEGRI
+655 LGEAEGRLR
-663 HHEGALY
+663 HGGGLY

-681 RDHFP
+681 RDNFP
-686 DFQPDFLLPSSSCS
+686 EFQPDFLLTSSSCS
-700 SKSGASD
+700 SKASV
-707 GERGQRGS
+707 GERELGQGGN

-729 GETELTFP
+729 GETQMTFP

-742 GEWKNNDPYRSLS
+742 GEWKSNDPYRSLS

-771 RGSSESLLDSPS
+771 RSSSESLLDSPS
-783 TSRATSPSQLLMET
+783 TSRATSPSQLSMET
-797 EVKPSSPFKP
+797 DLKASSPLKP
-807 PGLMSPSSGYSSQS
+807 PGLISPSSGYSSQS

-828 PLTQSAGPGTAGTL
+828 PMNHGTVGT
-842 GTSGCKMRPKI
+842 TGCKMRPKI

-865 PAARSRLS
+865 PSARSRLS

-879 AHLELSSIKPKQ
+879 AHLELSSLKPKQ
-891 KANRRHSDTST
+891 KASRRHSDTST

-918 VVTQNELKT
+918 MVTQNELKT

-954 CRDLG
+954 GRDIS
-959 EDPSPPPT
+959 DNPSPPPT

-983 RPLNLLLKSPSPSST
+983 RPMNLLLKSPSPSST
-998 PPLTLDSPPAS
+998 SPLAIESPPAS
-1009 PVDRPVP
+1009 PVERPVP

-1036 PISPSGLP
+1036 PTSPAAPP
-1044 DSNSTTTPQTY
+1044 DLNSASVPPTAY
-1055 DQAFLPHPQSFF
+1055 DHPFLPHSKSLF
-1067 DLPPLPEPQPLLEDP
+1067 DLPPLPDPQPLLEDP
-1082 VLEPEF
+1082 MLEPEF
-1088 DADLQLE
+1088 DREPHIRLA
-1095 PEDGGSLPSASSNQE
+1095 PEDGGSLPSPCSSQE
-1110 ATELQDKS
+1110 GPELQDKS

-1143 PVPKKPNVLLLPS
+1143 PVPKKPNVLLLPTPL
-1156 SVHSSTNGSTD
+1156 HPSTNGSTD
-1167 RQTQQT
+1167 RQIPQS
-1173 DSPVGLQSPI
+1173 DSPVGLRSPV
-1183 GAFPPEDIPCAP
+1183 GAFAP
-1195 GVPEMLEQDENHL
+1195 DDMPASSTGLDMSEQDENHL
-1208 VIDEDS
+1208 GPDEDS

-1222 SLQDSSLTEL
+1222 SLQDSSLTEIG
-1232 EGRMA
+1232 EKMA

-1242 AEDLAACEKTVLHIS
+1242 ADDLAADEKTALHIA
-1257 EETDDD
+1257 EETEDD

-1305 SPVKHSTS
+1305 SPVKHSAIVS
-1313 GADLRNLTLGSSQR
+1313 DHRNLTLGSSQR

-1366 RRVTEFST
+1366 RRVTEFSN
-1374 TTPTAEGAEVP
+1374 ANASAGEGGEVP
-1385 SGNGKPNDQ
+1385 SASDKLNDQ

>member
-1 MPFCKRTILPKDV
+1 LP
-14 CKPDGQRLRETRPQQ
+14 L
-29 AEIFGDLADVC
+29 
-40 GFSLCSVLRQLS
+40 
-52 DLSRHSVGILEEL
+52 
-65 EGELVSICHRSG
+65 
-77 ALEGRVVRL
+77 
-86 QRRVA
+86 
-91 DTVSK
+91 
-96 PPPRTTSGLEAESG
+96 PPPATSGLEAESG
-110 RRGGSSSSHGDGNHS
+110 RRGGSSSTS
-125 SSSGGGGGRGSSN
+125 SSSGGGHHSHGGHGHGSGGGGGNHSGGGG
-138 SSGGAAHFR
+138 SGSGGGAAHFR

-197 FRYPSSQ
+197 FRHPSSQ

-217 ISFNNKRP
+217 VSLNNKRP

-234 QLYEDETTS
+234 QLYEDETSS
-243 SVFGLRSVTDPS
+243 SVFGLRAVTDPS
-255 PSPSPSPC
+255 SSPSPSPC
-263 ESDRPPLGWSS
+263 GSDRPPVAWSS
-274 NNSSSSTATSTTTGP
+274 NNSSSSTATTGTGP

-304 AHFIPLDVT
+304 AHLIPLDVT
-313 GGGGGGKFHGV
+313 GEGGKFLGV
-324 DLLQHSTSP
+324 DLLQCSPSP
-333 SPSPGDPFLHQPRSL
+333 SPSPGDPFPHQPRSL
-348 EPVTDTPHQNL
+348 EPVTDTPHQHL
-359 PLRKIHSDLDTTLP
+359 PLRKTHSDLDATLP
-373 GDNSLEQRV
+373 ADHSLE
-382 PNQLHLGTMDH
+382 PPPLHHLRPGTMDH

-398 SNTPSSSWNGPKG
+398 SNTPSPSWNGPKG
-411 STFSPGAWNEPY
+411 STFSPGAWNEA
-423 NYSMNKGPAVPP
+423 YSYSVNKGPAIPP

-440 IGGTGGG
+440 MGNAGAGTVGGVGLASAG
-447 TQDGVM
+447 QSM
-453 LVSSGQSASSHSS
+453 SSGSHSS

-472 DTSGRRGNK
+472 DPSAGRGGNN
-481 MPGLSLTAAMMGKR
+481 MPGFSMTMAMMGKR

-510 GGGGGMGVGE
+510 GGVGE
-520 VGRGRE
+520 SGRGRE
-526 MSARSMAAAN
+526 RSARSIAAAN

-547 PTDAGSFCFSESDIC
+547 PTDSGSFCSADNVCSGTA
-562 PPEGNFTS
+562 GNNA
-570 TGNGNVMAIAD
+570 TGNGNIMAISD
-581 QRHHHNFLGLGENY
+581 HHHQQQQQHHNFLGLGENY
-595 ALMYPRGSSEDSAS
+595 ALLYPSGSSEDSAS

-616 TASDYSANARLRLR
+616 TASDYSADGRLRLR

-655 LGEAEGRI
+655 LGEAEGRV
-663 HHEGALY
+663 HHDGGLY

-700 SKSGASD
+700 SKPSL
-707 GERGQRGS
+707 GEGELGHGGS

-729 GETELTFP
+729 VETELTFP
-737 THWQL
+737 AHWQL

-771 RGSSESLLDSPS
+771 RGSSESLLDSPA
-783 TSRATSPSQLLMET
+783 TSRATSPSQLSMET
-797 EVKPSSPFKP
+797 DTKASSPFKP

-821 ETPTPTV
+821 ETPTPTI
-828 PLTQSAGPGTAGTL
+828 PLNQVAGSGTL
-842 GTSGCKMRPKI
+842 GTIGTLGCKMRPKI

-873 FEMPGN
+873 FEMPVN

-891 KANRRHSDTST
+891 KASRRHSDTST

-954 CRDLG
+954 GRDLG

-967 LPKPKPPV
+967 APKPRPPV
-975 AVKPPLPK
+975 AIKPPLPK

-998 PPLTLDSPPAS
+998 SPLALDSPPAS

-1036 PISPSGLP
+1036 ATSPSVSQDP
-1044 DSNSTTTPQTY
+1044 NSTNTLPAY
-1055 DQAFLPHPQSFF
+1055 DLPFLPHSQSLF
-1067 DLPPLPEPQPLLEDP
+1067 DLPPLPDPQPLLEDP
-1082 VLEPEF
+1082 GMEPEF
-1088 DADLQLE
+1088 DPDTEIHLG
-1095 PEDGGSLPSASSNQE
+1095 PGDGGSLPSPCSNE
-1110 ATELQDKS
+1110 ELPELQDKS

-1156 SVHSSTNGSTD
+1156 SVHSSANGSAD
-1167 RQTQQT
+1167 RQMPQA
-1173 DSPVGLQSPI
+1173 DSPVGLRSPV
-1183 GAFPPEDIPCAP
+1183 GAFPPDDLPGTPSAP
-1195 GVPEMLEQDENHL
+1195 GIPEREENHL
-1208 VIDEDS
+1208 GTDEES

-1232 EGRMA
+1232 EGKMA
-1237 STGIG
+1237 SSGIG
-1242 AEDLAACEKTVLHIS
+1242 ADDTVDETSSASNERTVLHIA

-1263 LLTSTP
+1263 LLAHTP

-1313 GADLRNLTLGSSQR
+1313 GGDLRALTLGSGQR

-1366 RRVTEFST
+1366 RRVTEFSSAAAS
-1374 TTPTAEGAEVP
+1374 AEGGEAA

>member
-1 MPFCKRTILPKDV
+1 MPFCKRTLLPKDV
-14 CKPDGQRLRETRPQQ
+14 CKPDGGRLR
-29 AEIFGDLADVC
+29 AEIFGELTDVC
-40 GFSLCSVLRQLS
+40 GFSLSSVLRQLS
-52 DLSRHSVGILEEL
+52 DLSRHSVSILEEL

-86 QRRVA
+86 QRHVA
-91 DTVSK
+91 ELVSK

-110 RRGGSSSSHGDGNHS
+110 RRGGSSSSHGDGNHGS
-125 SSSGGGGGRGSSN
+125 GGGSGGSSGGGS
-138 SSGGAAHFR
+138 AAHFR

-178 SLLQDFEE
+178 SLLQEFEE
-186 QLYDTKLTGQT
+186 QLDESKLTGQT
-197 FRYPSSQ
+197 FRHPSSQ

-263 ESDRPPLGWSS
+263 SSDRPPLGWSS
-274 NNSSSSTATSTTTGP
+274 NNSSSSTATSATTGP

-294 PRWHLGRRTP
+294 PRWHLGRHAP
-304 AHFIPLDVT
+304 AHFIPLDIT
-313 GGGGGGKFHGV
+313 GEGGGVKFHGV

-333 SPSPGDPFLHQPRSL
+333 SPSPGDPFPQQTHSL
-348 EPVTDTPHQNL
+348 DPVTDTPPQNL
-359 PLRKIHSDLDTTLP
+359 PLRKTHSDLDTTLTT
-373 GDNSLEQRV
+373 DNTLGQR
-382 PNQLHLGTMDH
+382 PPDQLRLGTMDH

-398 SNTPSSSWNGPKG
+398 SNTPSASWNGPKG

-423 NYSMNKGPAVPP
+423 NYTMSKGPAVPP

-440 IGGTGGG
+440 IGNTGAM
-447 TQDGVM
+447 QDGVM
-453 LVSSGQSASSHSS
+453 LVSSGQLVSSNSS
-466 SFTSVS
+466 SFTSVT
-472 DTSGRRGNK
+472 DPSGRTGSNI
-481 MPGLSLTAAMMGKR
+481 PGISLAAVMMGRR

-510 GGGGGMGVGE
+510 WE

-526 MSARSMAAAN
+526 RSARSIAAQN

-547 PTDAGSFCFSESDIC
+547 PTDSGSFGFT
-562 PPEGNFTS
+562 EGGMGPDGNIVS
-570 TGNGNVMAIAD
+570 TGNGNTVAMD
-581 QRHHHNFLGLGENY
+581 HQQEHHNFLGLGENY
-595 ALMYPRGSSEDSAS
+595 ALLYPRGSSEDSVS
-609 TTDTISV
+609 TTDTVSV
-616 TASDYSANARLRLR
+616 TASDYSTDGRLRLR

-655 LGEAEGRI
+655 LGEAEGRLR
-663 HHEGALY
+663 HEGSLY

-686 DFQPDFLLPSSSCS
+686 DFPPDFLLPSSSCS
-700 SKSGASD
+700 SKTSI
-707 GERGQRGS
+707 GERELGQRRN
-715 DGPPSLEVQAPERE
+715 DGPPSLEVQPPERE
-729 GETELTFP
+729 GETEMTFP
-737 THWQL
+737 SHWQL

-783 TSRATSPSQLLMET
+783 TSRATSPSQLSMET
-797 EVKPSSPFKP
+797 DVKASSPFKP

-828 PLTQSAGPGTAGTL
+828 PLSQVASQGTGGTI
-842 GTSGCKMRPKI
+842 GCKMRPKI

-865 PAARSRLS
+865 PTARSRLS

-879 AHLELSSIKPKQ
+879 AHLELSSLKPKQ
-891 KANRRHSDTST
+891 KTSRRHSDTST

-908 ISPSSSQALP
+908 ISPNSSQALP

-927 IRLRSV
+927 IRLRSI

-938 EDCPDGASDT
+938 DDCPDGASDT

-954 CRDLG
+954 GRDLL

-983 RPLNLLLKSPSPSST
+983 RPVNLLLKSPSPSST
-998 PPLTLDSPPAS
+998 SPLALDSPPAS
-1009 PVDRPVP
+1009 PVERPVP

-1036 PISPSGLP
+1036 PTSPAGVP
-1044 DSNSTTTPQTY
+1044 DLYSATMPHTAY
-1055 DQAFLPHPQSFF
+1055 DHSFLPHSLF
-1067 DLPPLPEPQPLLEDP
+1067 DLPPLPDPQPLLEDP
-1082 VLEPEF
+1082 LHEPEF
-1088 DADLQLE
+1088 DTDSDIHLG
-1095 PEDGGSLPSASSNQE
+1095 PEDGGSLPSPCSSQE
-1110 ATELQDKS
+1110 APELQDKS

-1143 PVPKKPNVLLLPS
+1143 PVPKKPNVLLLPTS
-1156 SVHSSTNGSTD
+1156 LHSSTNGSAD
-1167 RQTQQT
+1167 RQMSQN
-1173 DSPVGLQSPI
+1173 DSPVGLRSPV
-1183 GAFPPEDIPCAP
+1183 GAFPPDYIPTSP
-1195 GVPEMLEQDENHL
+1195 SVPDMSEQDENHL
-1208 VIDEDS
+1208 GTDEES
-1214 SKESSLQS
+1214 SKESILQS

-1232 EGRMA
+1232 GGKMA

-1242 AEDLAACEKTVLHIS
+1242 SDDSAANEKTVLHIA
-1257 EETDDD
+1257 EERDDD
-1263 LLTSTP
+1263 LLASTP

-1313 GADLRNLTLGSSQR
+1313 GSDIRNLTLGSSQR

-1350 ARVSA
+1350 TRVSA

-1366 RRVTEFST
+1366 RRVTEFSA
-1374 TTPTAEGAEVP
+1374 TAEGREAP
-1385 SGNGKPNDQ
+1385 SGSDKPNDQ

>member
-1 MPFCKRTILPKDV
+1 M
-14 CKPDGQRLRETRPQQ
+14 E
-29 AEIFGDLADVC
+29 
-40 GFSLCSVLRQLS
+40 VLR
-52 DLSRHSVGILEEL
+52 SRL
-65 EGELVSICHRSG
+65 
-77 ALEGRVVRL
+77 A
-86 QRRVA
+86 
-91 DTVSK
+91 
-96 PPPRTTSGLEAESG
+96 TSGLEAEIG
-110 RRGGSSSSHGDGNHS
+110 RRGGSSSHGDGNHS
-125 SSSGGGGGRGSSN
+125 SGGGGGAGSS
-138 SSGGAAHFR
+138 SSGAHFR

-178 SLLQDFEE
+178 SLLQEFEE

-197 FRYPSSQ
+197 FRHPSSQ
-204 SSDDTSTSLSRSP
+204 SSDDTSTTLSRSP
-217 ISFNNKRP
+217 ISLNNKRP

-234 QLYEDETTS
+234 QLYDDETTT
-243 SVFGLRSVTDPS
+243 SVFGLRSVTSPS

-263 ESDRPPLGWSS
+263 GSDRPPLGWSS
-274 NNSSSSTATSTTTGP
+274 NNSSSSTATSATTGP

-294 PRWHLGRRTP
+294 PHWHLGRRTP
-304 AHFIPLDVT
+304 AHFIPLDIT
-313 GGGGGGKFHGV
+313 GEVGGVKFHGV
-324 DLLQHSTSP
+324 DLLQHSPSP
-333 SPSPGDPFLHQPRSL
+333 SPSAGDPFSQQPHSL
-348 EPVTDTPHQNL
+348 EPVTDTPLQNL
-359 PLRKIHSDLDTTLP
+359 PLRKTHSDLDTNLTA
-373 GDNSLEQRV
+373 DKSLGRH
-382 PNQLHLGTMDH
+382 PPDYFRPGTMDH

-398 SNTPSSSWNGPKG
+398 SNTPSASWNGPKG

-423 NYSMNKGPAVPP
+423 NYSMSKGPAVPP

-440 IGGTGGG
+440 IGNAGG

-453 LVSSGQSASSHSS
+453 VVSSGQSTSSHAS
-466 SFTSVS
+466 SFTSVT
-472 DTSGRRGNK
+472 DPTGRTGNS
-481 MPGLSLTAAMMGKR
+481 MPGFSLAAVMMGRR
-495 SETEGAAA
+495 SETEGAAT
-503 DGGRGGG
+503 DGGKGGAR
-510 GGGGGMGVGE
+510 E
-520 VGRGRE
+520 ATRGRE
-526 MSARSMAAAN
+526 RSARSIAAQN

-547 PTDAGSFCFSESDIC
+547 PTDSGSFGFTEGVIGPDGDII
-562 PPEGNFTS
+562 TA
-570 TGNGNVMAIAD
+570 GNGNTIGGD
-581 QRHHHNFLGLGENY
+581 HQREHHNFLGHSENY
-595 ALMYPRGSSEDSAS
+595 ALLYPRGSSEDSAS

-616 TASDYSANARLRLR
+616 TASDYSTDGRLRLR

-663 HHEGALY
+663 RRESGLY

-686 DFQPDFLLPSSSCS
+686 DFQPDFLLPNLSCS
-700 SKSGASD
+700 SKTTV
-707 GERGQRGS
+707 GERQLGYQGN
-715 DGPPSLEVQAPERE
+715 DGPPSLEVQPPERE
-729 GETELTFP
+729 EETEMTFP

-742 GEWKNNDPYRSLS
+742 GDWKSTDPYRSLS
-755 GSSTA
+755 SSSTA
-760 TGTTVIECMKV
+760 TGTTVIDCMKV

-783 TSRATSPSQLLMET
+783 TSRATSPSQLSMET
-797 EVKPSSPFKP
+797 DVKASSPFKP

-828 PLTQSAGPGTAGTL
+828 PLSHVAAQGMAGAT
-842 GTSGCKMRPKI
+842 GCKMRPKI

-891 KANRRHSDTST
+891 KASRRHSDTST

-938 EDCPDGASDT
+938 DDCPDGASDT

-954 CRDLG
+954 GRDLG

-983 RPLNLLLKSPSPSST
+983 RPVNLLFKSPSPSST
-998 PPLTLDSPPAS
+998 SPHALDSPPAS
-1009 PVDRPVP
+1009 PVERPVP

-1026 PKPKKPPPQT
+1026 PKPKKPPLHSAT
-1036 PISPSGLP
+1036 SPGVLP
-1044 DSNSTTTPQTY
+1044 DSNSTTMPQTAY
-1055 DQAFLPHPQSFF
+1055 DHSFLPHSQSLF
-1067 DLPPLPEPQPLLEDP
+1067 DLPPLPDPQPLLEDP
-1082 VLEPEF
+1082 LLEPEF
-1088 DADLQLE
+1088 DAEPDLHLG
-1095 PEDGGSLPSASSNQE
+1095 PEDGGSLPSPCSSQE
-1110 ATELQDKS
+1110 TPELQDKS
-1118 KTLPSRMTISCLA
+1118 KTLPSRITISCLA
-1131 ELSDKKKPKVPP
+1131 ELSDKKKLKVPP
-1143 PVPKKPNVLLLPS
+1143 PVPKKPNVLLLPTS
-1156 SVHSSTNGSTD
+1156 LHSSINGSAD
-1167 RQTQQT
+1167 RQIPQT
-1173 DSPVGLQSPI
+1173 DSPVGLRSPV
-1183 GAFPPEDIPCAP
+1183 GGFPPDDIPASP
-1195 GVPEMLEQDENHL
+1195 SVPDMPEQDDNNL
-1208 VIDEDS
+1208 GTDEES

-1232 EGRMA
+1232 GGKMA
-1237 STGIG
+1237 NTGIG
-1242 AEDLAACEKTVLHIS
+1242 SDVSAEKTVLHIA
-1257 EETDDD
+1257 EEMDDD
-1263 LLTSTP
+1263 LLASTP
-1269 TTHTTEDLFTIIHRS
+1269 ATHTTEDLFTIIHRS

-1313 GADLRNLTLGSSQR
+1313 GSDLRNLTLGSSQR

-1374 TTPTAEGAEVP
+1374 SQSTTEGGEVP
-1385 SGNGKPNDQ
+1385 SGNDKPNDQ

>member
-1 MPFCKRTILPKDV
+1 
-14 CKPDGQRLRETRPQQ
+14 
-29 AEIFGDLADVC
+29 
-40 GFSLCSVLRQLS
+40 
-52 DLSRHSVGILEEL
+52 
-65 EGELVSICHRSG
+65 
-77 ALEGRVVRL
+77 
-86 QRRVA
+86 
-91 DTVSK
+91 
-96 PPPRTTSGLEAESG
+96 
-110 RRGGSSSSHGDGNHS
+110 
-125 SSSGGGGGRGSSN
+125 
-138 SSGGAAHFR
+138 AHFR

-178 SLLQDFEE
+178 SLLQEFEE

-197 FRYPSSQ
+197 FRHPSSQ

-217 ISFNNKRP
+217 VSLNSKRP

-243 SVFGLRSVTDPS
+243 SVFGLRSVVNPS
-255 PSPSPSPC
+255 PSPTPSPC
-263 ESDRPPLGWSS
+263 GSDRPPLGWSS
-274 NNSSSSTATSTTTGP
+274 NNSSSSTATSATTGP

-294 PRWHLGRRTP
+294 PRWHPLRRTP
-304 AHFIPLDVT
+304 AHCMPLDVT
-313 GGGGGGKFHGV
+313 GRSFETEAYRESALLKQESTSRTFSPHDCITPSPLSARPSALTVHCSEVGAVKFHGV
-324 DLLQHSTSP
+324 DLLQHSPSP
-333 SPSPGDPFLHQPRSL
+333 SPSPGDSYPQQPHSL
-348 EPVTDTPHQNL
+348 ELFTDTPHQNL
-359 PLRKIHSDLDTTLP
+359 PIRKTHSELDTTLP
-373 GDNSLEQRV
+373 TAPL
-382 PNQLHLGTMDH
+382 PPTAAMDH

-398 SNTPSSSWNGPKG
+398 SNTPSSTWNGPKG
-411 STFSPGAWNEPY
+411 STFSPAAWSETY
-423 NYSMNKGPAVPP
+423 NYNMSKGPAVPP
-435 KQHSI
+435 KHHSV
-440 IGGTGGG
+440 IGHAGGI
-447 TQDGVM
+447 QDGVM
-453 LVSSGQSASSHSS
+453 LVSSGQSVSSHSS
-466 SFTSVS
+466 SFTCVT
-472 DTSGRRGNK
+472 DPTGRTGNGGSGIS
-481 MPGLSLTAAMMGKR
+481 PPVVTVGKR
-495 SETEGAAA
+495 RETEGAPA

-510 GGGGGMGVGE
+510 AE
-520 VGRGRE
+520 AGRGRQR
-526 MSARSMAAAN
+526 SARSIAAQN

-547 PTDAGSFCFSESDIC
+547 PTDSGSFCFT
-562 PPEGNFTS
+562 EGGIEPDLTITT
-570 TGNGNVMAIAD
+570 TG
-581 QRHHHNFLGLGENY
+581 HGENY
-595 ALMYPRGSSEDSAS
+595 ALLYPRGSSEDSAS

-616 TASDYSANARLRLR
+616 TASDYSTEGRLRLR

-655 LGEAEGRI
+655 LGEAEGRLR
-663 HHEGALY
+663 HGGGLY

-681 RDHFP
+681 RDNFP
-686 DFQPDFLLPSSSCS
+686 EFQPDFLLTSSSCS
-700 SKSGASD
+700 SKASV
-707 GERGQRGS
+707 GERELGQGGN

-729 GETELTFP
+729 GETQMTFP

-742 GEWKNNDPYRSLS
+742 GEWKSNDPYRSLS

-771 RGSSESLLDSPS
+771 RSSSESLLDSPS
-783 TSRATSPSQLLMET
+783 TSRATSPSQLSMET
-797 EVKPSSPFKP
+797 DLKASSPLKP
-807 PGLMSPSSGYSSQS
+807 PGLISPSSGYSSQS

-828 PLTQSAGPGTAGTL
+828 PMNHGTVGT
-842 GTSGCKMRPKI
+842 TGCKMRPKI

-865 PAARSRLS
+865 PSARSRLS

-879 AHLELSSIKPKQ
+879 AHLELSSLKPKQ
-891 KANRRHSDTST
+891 KASRRHSDTST

-918 VVTQNELKT
+918 MVTQNELKT

-954 CRDLG
+954 GRDIS
-959 EDPSPPPT
+959 DNPSPPPT

-983 RPLNLLLKSPSPSST
+983 RPMN
-998 PPLTLDSPPAS
+998 
-1009 PVDRPVP
+1009 PVERPVP

-1036 PISPSGLP
+1036 PTSPAAPP
-1044 DSNSTTTPQTY
+1044 D
-1055 DQAFLPHPQSFF
+1055 
-1067 DLPPLPEPQPLLEDP
+1067 PLLEDP
-1082 VLEPEF
+1082 MLEPEF
-1088 DADLQLE
+1088 DREPHIRLA
-1095 PEDGGSLPSASSNQE
+1095 PEDGGSLPSPCSSQE
-1110 ATELQDKS
+1110 GPELQDKS

-1143 PVPKKPNVLLLPS
+1143 PVPKKPNVLLLPTPL
-1156 SVHSSTNGSTD
+1156 HPSTNGSTD
-1167 RQTQQT
+1167 RQIPQS
-1173 DSPVGLQSPI
+1173 DSPVGLRSPV
-1183 GAFPPEDIPCAP
+1183 GAFAP
-1195 GVPEMLEQDENHL
+1195 DDMPASSTGLDMSEQDENHL
-1208 VIDEDS
+1208 GPDEDS

-1222 SLQDSSLTEL
+1222 SLQDSSLTEIG
-1232 EGRMA
+1232 EKMA

-1242 AEDLAACEKTVLHIS
+1242 ADDLAADEKTALHIA
-1257 EETDDD
+1257 EETEDD

-1305 SPVKHSTS
+1305 SPVKHSAIVS
-1313 GADLRNLTLGSSQR
+1313 DHRNLTLGSSQR

-1366 RRVTEFST
+1366 RRVTEFSN
-1374 TTPTAEGAEVP
+1374 ANASAGEGGEVP
-1385 SGNGKPNDQ
+1385 SASDKLNDQ

>member
-14 CKPDGQRLRETRPQQ
+14 CKPDGGRLREAQRQ
-29 AEIFGDLADVC
+29 AEIFGDLVDVC
-40 GFSLCSVLRQLS
+40 SFSLCSVLRQLS
-52 DLSRHSVGILEEL
+52 DLSRHSVSILEEL

-86 QRRVA
+86 QRHVA
-91 DTVSK
+91 DLVSK
-96 PPPRTTSGLEAESG
+96 PPPKTTSGLEAEGG
-110 RRGGSSSSHGDGNHS
+110 RRGGSSSSSSHGDGNHS
-125 SSSGGGGGRGSSN
+125 SISGGGG
-138 SSGGAAHFR
+138 SSGGAAHFK

-197 FRYPSSQ
+197 FRHPSSQ
-204 SSDDTSTSLSRSP
+204 SSDETSTSLSRSP
-217 ISFNNKRP
+217 VSLNNKRP

-243 SVFGLRSVTDPS
+243 SVFGLRSMTDPS

-263 ESDRPPLGWSS
+263 GSDRPPLGWSS
-274 NNSSSSTATSTTTGP
+274 NNSSSSTATVGP

-294 PRWHLGRRTP
+294 PRWNFGRRTP
-304 AHFIPLDVT
+304 GHFIPLDIT
-313 GGGGGGKFHGV
+313 GEGEGGGGGKFHGV
-324 DLLQHSTSP
+324 DLLQHSQSP
-333 SPSPGDPFLHQPRSL
+333 SPSPGDPFPHQPRSL
-348 EPVTDTPHQNL
+348 EPITDTLHQNL
-359 PLRKIHSDLDTTLP
+359 PLRKTHSDLDTTSP
-373 GDNSLEQRV
+373 ADNTLEQLAR
-382 PNQLHLGTMDH
+382 LHPGTMDH

-398 SNTPSSSWNGPKG
+398 SNTPSASWNGPKG
-411 STFSPGAWNEPY
+411 STFSPGTWNEPY
-423 NYSMNKGPAVPP
+423 NYSVNKGPAVPP
-435 KQHSI
+435 KQHSV
-440 IGGTGGG
+440 IGNARGM
-447 TQDGVM
+447 QDGVM

-466 SFTSVS
+466 SFTSV
-472 DTSGRRGNK
+472 TNLSGREGNN
-481 MPGLSLTAAMMGKR
+481 MPGISLAAAMMGKR

-510 GGGGGMGVGE
+510 GGGGGVGE
-520 VGRGRE
+520 AARGRE
-526 MSARSMAAAN
+526 RSARSIAAAN

-547 PTDAGSFCFSESDIC
+547 PTDSGSFCFT
-562 PPEGNFTS
+562 EGELGQPDGNILS
-570 TGNGNVMAIAD
+570 TGNGNAMAIAD
-581 QRHHHNFLGLGENY
+581 HQQQRHHFLGLGESY
-595 ALMYPRGSSEDSAS
+595 ALLYPRGSSEDSAS

-616 TASDYSANARLRLR
+616 TASDYSANGRLRLR

-663 HHEGALY
+663 HHEGGLY

-700 SKSGASD
+700 SKPSA
-707 GERGQRGS
+707 GEQELGHGGP
-715 DGPPSLEVQAPERE
+715 DGPPSLEVQAPDKE

-742 GEWKNNDPYRSLS
+742 EEWKNDPYRSLS

-783 TSRATSPSQLLMET
+783 TSRATSPSQLSMET
-797 EVKPSSPFKP
+797 DIKASSPFKP

-828 PLTQSAGPGTAGTL
+828 PLSQMAGQGTAGT
-842 GTSGCKMRPKI
+842 GTTGMSGCKLRPKI

-891 KANRRHSDTST
+891 KASRRHSDTST

-927 IRLRSV
+927 VRLRSV

-954 CRDLG
+954 GRDLG

-998 PPLTLDSPPAS
+998 SPLGLDSPPAS

-1026 PKPKKPPPQT
+1026 PKPKKPPPQASA
-1036 PISPSGLP
+1036 SPCVLP
-1044 DSNSTTTPQTY
+1044 DSAMTPQTTC
-1055 DQAFLPHPQSFF
+1055 DHPLLSQSQSLSE
-1067 DLPPLPEPQPLLEDP
+1067 LPPLPDPQPLLEDP
-1082 VLEPEF
+1082 VMEPEF
-1088 DADLQLE
+1088 DTDPEIRLG
-1095 PEDGGSLPSASSNQE
+1095 PEDGGSLPSPCSNQE
-1110 ATELQDKS
+1110 APELQDKS

-1156 SVHSSTNGSTD
+1156 SVHSSTNGSTE
-1167 RQTQQT
+1167 RQTPQT
-1173 DSPVGLQSPI
+1173 DSPVGLRSPL
-1183 GAFPPEDIPCAP
+1183 AALSPEEFPSTPTVPDMPEH
-1195 GVPEMLEQDENHL
+1195 DENHL
-1208 VIDEDS
+1208 GTDEES

-1232 EGRMA
+1232 GEKMA
-1237 STGIG
+1237 DTGIG
-1242 AEDLAACEKTVLHIS
+1242 ADLAASEKTVLHIA

-1263 LLTSTP
+1263 LLASTP
-1269 TTHTTEDLFTIIHRS
+1269 ATHTTEDLFTIIHRS

-1313 GADLRNLTLGSSQR
+1313 GSDLRNLTLGSSQR

-1366 RRVTEFST
+1366 RRVTEFSAT
-1374 TTPTAEGAEVP
+1374 SSTSGEGGDTTPGD
-1385 SGNGKPNDQ
+1385 GKPSDQ

>member
-1 MPFCKRTILPKDV
+1 MRWKR
-14 CKPDGQRLRETRPQQ
+14 R
-29 AEIFGDLADVC
+29 
-40 GFSLCSVLRQLS
+40 
-52 DLSRHSVGILEEL
+52 
-65 EGELVSICHRSG
+65 RSP
-77 ALEGRVVRL
+77 AQGRTVDDEDKEKMDTSF
-86 QRRVA
+86 RVHFFKA
-91 DTVSK
+91 
-96 PPPRTTSGLEAESG
+96 TSLEAESG
-110 RRGGSSSSHGDGNHS
+110 RRGGSSSSSYSDGNHS
-125 SSSGGGGGRGSSN
+125 

-197 FRYPSSQ
+197 FRHPSSQ

-217 ISFNNKRP
+217 ISLSNKRP

-263 ESDRPPLGWSS
+263 GSDRPPLGWSS
-274 NNSSSSTATSTTTGP
+274 NNSSSSTATSATTGP

-294 PRWHLGRRTP
+294 PRWHLGRRIP
-304 AHFIPLDVT
+304 AHFIPLDLT
-313 GGGGGGKFHGV
+313 GEGGGGKFHGV
-324 DLLQHSTSP
+324 DLLQHSPSP
-333 SPSPGDPFLHQPRSL
+333 TPSPGDPFPHQPRSL

-359 PLRKIHSDLDTTLP
+359 PLRKTHSDLDTTLP
-373 GDNSLEQRV
+373 ADYTLEQRA
-382 PNQLHLGTMDH
+382 PDQLHSSAMDH

-398 SNTPSSSWNGPKG
+398 SNTPSASWNGPKG

-423 NYSMNKGPAVPP
+423 NYSMNKGPAVPA

-440 IGGTGGG
+440 IGNAGGRAH
-447 TQDGVM
+447 DGVI
-453 LVSSGQSASSHSS
+453 LVSSGQSVSSHSS
-466 SFTSVS
+466 SFTSVTES
-472 DTSGRRGNK
+472 SGREGHSR
-481 MPGLSLTAAMMGKR
+481 PGVAMMGKR

-510 GGGGGMGVGE
+510 GGTSE

-526 MSARSMAAAN
+526 RSARSIAAQN

-547 PTDAGSFCFSESDIC
+547 PTDSGSFCFTESGIGQPD
-562 PPEGNFTS
+562 GNSMS
-570 TGNGNVMAIAD
+570 TGNGNAITD
-581 QRHHHNFLGLGENY
+581 HHQQHHNFLGSGENY
-595 ALMYPRGSSEDSAS
+595 ALLYPRGSSEDSAS

-616 TASDYSANARLRLR
+616 SASDYSADGRLRLR

-663 HHEGALY
+663 HYEGALY

-700 SKSGASD
+700 SKPSI
-707 GERGQRGS
+707 GERELAHEGS

-729 GETELTFP
+729 GVTEMTFP

-742 GEWKNNDPYRSLS
+742 GEWKSDPYRSLS

-783 TSRATSPSQLLMET
+783 TSRATSPSQLSMET
-797 EVKPSSPFKP
+797 DIKASSPFKP

-821 ETPTPTV
+821 ETPTTTV
-828 PLTQSAGPGTAGTL
+828 PFNQVAGQGMVGT
-842 GTSGCKMRPKI
+842 GCKMRPKI

-879 AHLELSSIKPKQ
+879 AHMELSAIKPKQ
-891 KANRRHSDTST
+891 KASRRHSDTST

-908 ISPSSSQALP
+908 ICPNSAQALP

-927 IRLRSV
+927 VRLRSV

-954 CRDLG
+954 GKDLG

-975 AVKPPLPK
+975 AIKPPLPK
-983 RPLNLLLKSPSPSST
+983 RPINLLLKSPSPSST
-998 PPLTLDSPPAS
+998 SPLALDSPPAS

-1026 PKPKKPPPQT
+1026 PKTKKTPPQST
-1036 PISPSGLP
+1036 TSSVFP
-1044 DSNSTTTPQTY
+1044 DSNFTTIIQTAY
-1055 DQAFLPHPQSFF
+1055 DQSLFPHSQSLF
-1067 DLPPLPEPQPLLEDP
+1067 DLPPLPDPQPLLEDP
-1082 VLEPEF
+1082 TLEPEF
-1088 DADLQLE
+1088 DADPQIHFG
-1095 PEDGGSLPSASSNQE
+1095 PEDGGSLPSPCSNQE
-1110 ATELQDKS
+1110 AAELPDKS
-1118 KTLPSRMTISCLA
+1118 KTLPSRMTVSCLA
-1131 ELSDKKKPKVPP
+1131 DLSDKKKPKVPP

-1167 RQTQQT
+1167 RQTPQT
-1173 DSPVGLQSPI
+1173 DSPVGLHSPVR
-1183 GAFPPEDIPCAP
+1183 AFPPEDIPSAP
-1195 GVPEMLEQDENHL
+1195 SVPDMPEEDENHL
-1208 VIDEDS
+1208 GTDEES
-1214 SKESSLQS
+1214 SKESSLHS

-1232 EGRMA
+1232 EEKAA

-1242 AEDLAACEKTVLHIS
+1242 ADDSAANENAVLHIA

-1263 LLTSTP
+1263 LLANTP

-1291 KEPSDSFGSRQSLV
+1291 KEPSDSFGSRQSLM

-1313 GADLRNLTLGSSQR
+1313 GSDLRNLTLGSSQR

-1374 TTPTAEGAEVP
+1374 TMSTAGEEGEAA
-1385 SGNGKPNDQ
+1385 SGNGKTGDQ

>member
-1 MPFCKRTILPKDV
+1 MRWKRRRSPAQGRT
-14 CKPDGQRLRETRPQQ
+14 
-29 AEIFGDLADVC
+29 GDDEDEEK
-40 GFSLCSVLRQLS
+40 SS
-52 DLSRHSVGILEEL
+52 DTSF
-65 EGELVSICHRSG
+65 
-77 ALEGRVVRL
+77 RVHFFK
-86 QRRVA
+86 A
-91 DTVSK
+91 
-96 PPPRTTSGLEAESG
+96 TSGLEAESG
-110 RRGGSSSSHGDGNHS
+110 RRGGSSNSSHGDGNHS
-125 SSSGGGGGRGSSN
+125 SSSGGGGGGSG

-197 FRYPSSQ
+197 FRHPSSQ

-217 ISFNNKRP
+217 ISLNNKRP

-263 ESDRPPLGWSS
+263 SSDRPPLGWSS
-274 NNSSSSTATSTTTGP
+274 NNSSSSTATSANIGP

-294 PRWHLGRRTP
+294 PRWNLGRRTP
-304 AHFIPLDVT
+304 GHFQPLDIT
-313 GGGGGGKFHGV
+313 GEGRGGKFHGV
-324 DLLQHSTSP
+324 DLLQHSPSP
-333 SPSPGDPFLHQPRSL
+333 SPSPGDPFPHQPRSL
-348 EPVTDTPHQNL
+348 EPVTDTFHQNL
-359 PLRKIHSDLDTTLP
+359 PLRKTHSDLDATSP
-373 GDNSLEQRV
+373 AARSSADNASEQRALD
-382 PNQLHLGTMDH
+382 QLHPGTMDH

-398 SNTPSSSWNGPKG
+398 SNTPSTSWNGPKG

-423 NYSMNKGPAVPP
+423 NYNMNKGPAVPP

-440 IGGTGGG
+440 IGSSGGG
-447 TQDGVM
+447 MQDGLM
-453 LVSSGQSASSHSS
+453 LVGSAQSVSSHSS
-466 SFTSVS
+466 SFTSV
-472 DTSGRRGNK
+472 TNPSGRGMNN
-481 MPGLSLTAAMMGKR
+481 MPGNSLATTMMGKR

-503 DGGRGGG
+503 DGGTG
-510 GGGGGMGVGE
+510 GVGGAGE
-520 VGRGRE
+520 AGRGRE
-526 MSARSMAAAN
+526 RSARSIAAAN

-547 PTDAGSFCFSESDIC
+547 PTDSGSFCFT
-562 PPEGNFTS
+562 EGQIDGNSVS
-570 TGNGNVMAIAD
+570 TGDGNVMAITD
-581 QRHHHNFLGLGENY
+581 HQRQHHNFLGLNENY
-595 ALMYPRGSSEDSAS
+595 ALLYPRGSSEDSAS

-616 TASDYSANARLRLR
+616 TASDYSADGRLRLR

-640 RKPPPP
+640 RKPAPP

-663 HHEGALY
+663 HHEGSLY

-686 DFQPDFLLPSSSCS
+686 DFQPDFLLPSSSIS
-700 SKSGASD
+700 SKPSV
-707 GERGQRGS
+707 GERELCQGGT

-737 THWQL
+737 NHWQL
-742 GEWKNNDPYRSLS
+742 GEWKNDPYRSLS

-771 RGSSESLLDSPS
+771 RSSSESLLDSPS
-783 TSRATSPSQLLMET
+783 TSRATSPSQLSMET
-797 EVKPSSPFKP
+797 DNKASSPFKP

-828 PLTQSAGPGTAGTL
+828 PLSQVTVGTTGTIGTL
-842 GTSGCKMRPKI
+842 GCKLRPKI

-891 KANRRHSDTST
+891 KASRRHSDTST

-927 IRLRSV
+927 VRLRSI

-954 CRDLG
+954 SRDLG

-983 RPLNLLLKSPSPSST
+983 RPINLLLKSPSPSST
-998 PPLTLDSPPAS
+998 SPLALDSPPGS
-1009 PVDRPVP
+1009 PIDRPVP

-1026 PKPKKPPPQT
+1026 PKPKKPPPQI
-1036 PISPSGLP
+1036 PASPSVLP
-1044 DSNSTTTPQTY
+1044 DLTTAPQISY
-1055 DQAFLPHPQSFF
+1055 EHPFLPQSQSLF
-1067 DLPPLPEPQPLLEDP
+1067 DLPPLPDPQPLLEDP
-1082 VLEPEF
+1082 AMEPEF
-1088 DADLQLE
+1088 DADPEIHLG
-1095 PEDGGSLPSASSNQE
+1095 PEDGGSLPSPCSSQD
-1110 ATELQDKS
+1110 APELQDKS

-1156 SVHSSTNGSTD
+1156 SVHSSTNGSTE
-1167 RQTQQT
+1167 RQTPQA
-1173 DSPVGLQSPI
+1173 DSPVGLRSPL
-1183 GAFPPEDIPCAP
+1183 GTFSPEEFPSTPS
-1195 GVPEMLEQDENHL
+1195 VPDMPDQDENHL
-1208 VIDEDS
+1208 GTDEES

-1222 SLQDSSLTEL
+1222 SLHDSSLTEL
-1232 EGRMA
+1232 GGKMA
-1237 STGIG
+1237 STGLG
-1242 AEDLAACEKTVLHIS
+1242 SDESAVNEKTVLHIA

-1263 LLTSTP
+1263 LLASTP
-1269 TTHTTEDLFTIIHRS
+1269 ATHTTEDLFTIIHRS

-1313 GADLRNLTLGSSQR
+1313 GSDIRNLTLGSQR

-1366 RRVTEFST
+1366 RRVTEFSST
-1374 TTPTAEGAEVP
+1374 TSTASEGGEAA

>member
-1 MPFCKRTILPKDV
+1 MRWKRRRSPAQGRT
-14 CKPDGQRLRETRPQQ
+14 G
-29 AEIFGDLADVC
+29 GDEDEEK
-40 GFSLCSVLRQLS
+40 SS
-52 DLSRHSVGILEEL
+52 DTSF
-65 EGELVSICHRSG
+65 
-77 ALEGRVVRL
+77 RVHFFK
-86 QRRVA
+86 A
-91 DTVSK
+91 
-96 PPPRTTSGLEAESG
+96 TSGLEAEGG
-110 RRGGSSSSHGDGNHS
+110 RRGGSSSSHGDGSHS
-125 SSSGGGGGRGSSN
+125 SISGGGGGSSSGGG
-138 SSGGAAHFR
+138 GGAAHFR

-197 FRYPSSQ
+197 FRHPSSQ
-204 SSDDTSTSLSRSP
+204 SSDDASTSLSRSP
-217 ISFNNKRP
+217 ISINNKRP

-234 QLYEDETTS
+234 QLYDDETAS

-255 PSPSPSPC
+255 PSPTPSPC
-263 ESDRPPLGWSS
+263 GSDRPPLGWSS
-274 NNSSSSTATSTTTGP
+274 NNSSSSTATSATIGP

-304 AHFIPLDVT
+304 GHFIPLDVT
-313 GGGGGGKFHGV
+313 GEGESGGGGGKFHGV
-324 DLLQHSTSP
+324 DLLQHSPSP
-333 SPSPGDPFLHQPRSL
+333 SPSPGDPFPHQPRSL
-348 EPVTDTPHQNL
+348 EPVTDTFHQNL
-359 PLRKIHSDLDTTLP
+359 PLRKTHSDLDTTSP
-373 GDNSLEQRV
+373 ADNLLEQRALDR
-382 PNQLHLGTMDH
+382 LHPGTMDH

-398 SNTPSSSWNGPKG
+398 SNTSWNGPKG
-411 STFSPGAWNEPY
+411 STFSPGAWSEPY

-440 IGGTGGG
+440 IGNAGGK
-447 TQDGVM
+447 QDGVM
-453 LVSSGQSASSHSS
+453 LVGSGQSASSHSS
-466 SFTSVS
+466 SFTSVTNS
-472 DTSGRRGNK
+472 SGRGGNH
-481 MPGLSLTAAMMGKR
+481 MPGISLAAAMMGKR

-510 GGGGGMGVGE
+510 GGE
-520 VGRGRE
+520 VPRGRE
-526 MSARSMAAAN
+526 RSARSIAAAN

-547 PTDAGSFCFSESDIC
+547 PTDAGSFCFT
-562 PPEGNFTS
+562 EGGLDQQDGNILT
-570 TGNGNVMAIAD
+570 TGNGNAMATANH
-581 QRHHHNFLGLGENY
+581 QQQHNNFLGLGENY
-595 ALMYPRGSSEDSAS
+595 ALLYPRGSSEDSAS

-616 TASDYSANARLRLR
+616 TASDYSGDGRLRLR

-663 HHEGALY
+663 HHGGLY

-700 SKSGASD
+700 SKASV
-707 GERGQRGS
+707 GEREQGHGGH
-715 DGPPSLEVQAPERE
+715 DGPPSLEVQAPDRE

-742 GEWKNNDPYRSLS
+742 GEWKNDPYRSLS

-783 TSRATSPSQLLMET
+783 TSRATSPSQLSMET
-797 EVKPSSPFKP
+797 DIKASSPFKP

-828 PLTQSAGPGTAGTL
+828 PLNQMAGQGTIGTTGTL
-842 GTSGCKMRPKI
+842 GCKLRPKI

-865 PAARSRLS
+865 PTARSRLS

-891 KANRRHSDTST
+891 KASRRHSDTST

-908 ISPSSSQALP
+908 ISPNSSQALP

-954 CRDLG
+954 GRDLG

-983 RPLNLLLKSPSPSST
+983 RPINLLLKSPSPSST
-998 PPLTLDSPPAS
+998 SPLALESPPGS

-1026 PKPKKPPPQT
+1026 PKPKKPPTQT
-1036 PISPSGLP
+1036 PTSPSVLP
-1044 DSNSTTTPQTY
+1044 DYTMASQTAN
-1055 DQAFLPHPQSFF
+1055 DHPFLPHSQSLF
-1067 DLPPLPEPQPLLEDP
+1067 DLPPLPDPQPLLEDP
-1082 VLEPEF
+1082 VMEPEF
-1088 DADLQLE
+1088 DADPEIRLG
-1095 PEDGGSLPSASSNQE
+1095 PEDGGSLPSPCSSQE
-1110 ATELQDKS
+1110 APELQDKS

-1156 SVHSSTNGSTD
+1156 SVHSSTNGSTE
-1167 RQTQQT
+1167 RQTPQA
-1173 DSPVGLQSPI
+1173 DSPVGLRSPV
-1183 GAFPPEDIPCAP
+1183 GAFSPEEFPSTPNISDMA
-1195 GVPEMLEQDENHL
+1195 EHDENHL
-1208 VIDEDS
+1208 GTDEES

-1232 EGRMA
+1232 EGKMA
-1237 STGIG
+1237 GTGIG
-1242 AEDLAACEKTVLHIS
+1242 ADDSAASEKTVLHIA

-1263 LLTSTP
+1263 LLASTP
-1269 TTHTTEDLFTIIHRS
+1269 ATHTTEDLFTIIHRS

-1313 GADLRNLTLGSSQR
+1313 GSDIRNLTLGSSQR

-1366 RRVTEFST
+1366 RRVTEFSST
-1374 TTPTAEGAEVP
+1374 SPTAGEGGDTT
-1385 SGNGKPNDQ
+1385 SGYGKPNDQ

>member
-1 MPFCKRTILPKDV
+1 MEVFW
-14 CKPDGQRLRETRPQQ
+14 TRI
-29 AEIFGDLADVC
+29 A
-40 GFSLCSVLRQLS
+40 
-52 DLSRHSVGILEEL
+52 
-65 EGELVSICHRSG
+65 
-77 ALEGRVVRL
+77 
-86 QRRVA
+86 
-91 DTVSK
+91 
-96 PPPRTTSGLEAESG
+96 TSGLEAESG
-110 RRGGSSSSHGDGNHS
+110 RRGGSSSNSSHGDGNHS
-125 SSSGGGGGRGSSN
+125 SSSGGGGGGGGGGGSN
-138 SSGGAAHFR
+138 SSSGGGAAHFR

-197 FRYPSSQ
+197 FRHPSSQ

-217 ISFNNKRP
+217 ISLHNKRP

-234 QLYEDETTS
+234 QLYDDETAS
-243 SVFGLRSVTDPS
+243 SVFGLRSLTNPS
-255 PSPSPSPC
+255 PSLSPSPC
-263 ESDRPPLGWSS
+263 GSDRPPLGWSS
-274 NNSSSSTATSTTTGP
+274 NNSSSSTATSATTGP

-294 PRWHLGRRTP
+294 PRWHLGRP
-304 AHFIPLDVT
+304 GHFLPLDIT
-313 GGGGGGKFHGV
+313 GETGRGKFHGV
-324 DLLQHSTSP
+324 DLLQHSPSP
-333 SPSPGDPFLHQPRSL
+333 SPSPGDPFPHQPRSL
-348 EPVTDTPHQNL
+348 EPVTDTFQQNL
-359 PLRKIHSDLDTTLP
+359 PLRKTHSDLDTTLP
-373 GDNSLEQRV
+373 ADNTSERRAQDQFR
-382 PNQLHLGTMDH
+382 QGTMDH

-398 SNTPSSSWNGPKG
+398 SNTPSASWNGPKG

-423 NYSMNKGPAVPP
+423 TYSMSKGPAVPP
-435 KQHSI
+435 KQHTI
-440 IGGTGGG
+440 IGNAGGG
-447 TQDGVM
+447 NQEGVM
-453 LVSSGQSASSHSS
+453 LVGSGQSVGSHSS

-472 DTSGRRGNK
+472 NPSGRGGNNI
-481 MPGLSLTAAMMGKR
+481 PGVSLAAAMMGKR

-503 DGGRGGG
+503 DGGRGGA
-510 GGGGGMGVGE
+510 GE

-526 MSARSMAAAN
+526 RSARSIAAAN

-547 PTDAGSFCFSESDIC
+547 PTDSGSFCFT
-562 PPEGNFTS
+562 EGGLVQADAH
-570 TGNGNVMAIAD
+570 GNAMTMTD
-581 QRHHHNFLGLGENY
+581 HHHHHHQQHQNFLGISENY
-595 ALMYPRGSSEDSAS
+595 ALLYPRGSSEDSAS

-616 TASDYSANARLRLR
+616 TASDYSADGRLRLR
-630 SRSISLKKSK
+630 SRSISLKKCK

-663 HHEGALY
+663 HHEGGLY

-681 RDHFP
+681 RDHYP
-686 DFQPDFLLPSSSCS
+686 DFQPDFLLPGSSCTYKPS
-700 SKSGASD
+700 V
-707 GERGQRGS
+707 GERELSHGGH
-715 DGPPSLEVQAPERE
+715 DGPPSLEIQAPERE
-729 GETELTFP
+729 GETEMTFQN
-737 THWQL
+737 HWQL
-742 GEWKNNDPYRSLS
+742 GDWKNDPYRSLS

-783 TSRATSPSQLLMET
+783 TSRATSPSQLSMET
-797 EVKPSSPFKP
+797 DIKASSPFKP

-828 PLTQSAGPGTAGTL
+828 PLSQMGGHGTAGTT
-842 GTSGCKMRPKI
+842 GTLGCKLRPKI

-865 PAARSRLS
+865 PTARSRLS

-891 KANRRHSDTST
+891 KASRRHSDTST

-948 IEEEQH
+948 IEEEQ
-954 CRDLG
+954 RDLG

-983 RPLNLLLKSPSPSST
+983 RPINLLLKSPSPSST
-998 PPLTLDSPPAS
+998 SPLGLESPPGS

-1036 PISPSGLP
+1036 ASSPSAPP
-1044 DSNSTTTPQTY
+1044 DSFTPIQTAYDHSFHHNS
-1055 DQAFLPHPQSFF
+1055 QSLF
-1067 DLPPLPEPQPLLEDP
+1067 DLPPLPDPQPLLEDP
-1082 VLEPEF
+1082 AMEPELE
-1088 DADLQLE
+1088 AE
-1095 PEDGGSLPSASSNQE
+1095 PEICFGPADGGSLPSPCSSQE
-1110 ATELQDKS
+1110 APELQDKS

-1156 SVHSSTNGSTD
+1156 SVHSSTNGSTE
-1167 RQTQQT
+1167 RQTPQAE
-1173 DSPVGLQSPI
+1173 SPVGLRSPV
-1183 GAFPPEDIPCAP
+1183 GAFSPDDFPIPPD
-1195 GVPEMLEQDENHL
+1195 MSEQDENHFGT
-1208 VIDEDS
+1208 DEES
-1214 SKESSLQS
+1214 SKESSLQ
-1222 SLQDSSLTEL
+1222 DSSFTEL
-1232 EGRMA
+1232 GEKMA
-1237 STGIG
+1237 STGIV
-1242 AEDLAACEKTVLHIS
+1242 EDDSAANEKTVLHIS
-1257 EETDDD
+1257 EETDDV
-1263 LLTSTP
+1263 LLASTP
-1269 TTHTTEDLFTIIHRS
+1269 ATHTTEDLFTIIHRS
-1284 KRKVLGR
+1284 KRRVLGR
-1291 KEPSDSFGSRQSLV
+1291 KEPTDSFGSRQSLV

-1313 GADLRNLTLGSSQR
+1313 GSDLRNLTLGSTQR

-1350 ARVSA
+1350 TRVSA

-1366 RRVTEFST
+1366 RRVTEFSST
-1374 TTPTAEGAEVP
+1374 SPATSEGGDSA

>member
-1 MPFCKRTILPKDV
+1 MPFCKRTTLPKDV
-14 CKPDGQRLRETRPQQ
+14 CKPGRGGLRLREARPRQPP
-29 AEIFGDLADVC
+29 EVFGDLADVV

-52 DLSRHSVGILEEL
+52 DLSRHSVSILEEL
-65 EGELVSICHRSG
+65 EGELVSVCHRSG
-77 ALEGRVVRL
+77 ALEGRLVRL
-86 QRRVA
+86 QRSVA
-91 DTVSK
+91 ELLSK
-96 PPPRTTSGLEAESG
+96 PPPRATSGLEAEGG
-110 RRGGSSSSHGDGNHS
+110 RRGGSSSSHGDGSHSGGGGGGSSS
-125 SSSGGGGGRGSSN
+125 SSSGGGGG
-138 SSGGAAHFR
+138 AAHFK

-158 SWSRPECVEELHQQA
+158 SWSRPDCVEELHQQA

-197 FRYPSSQ
+197 FRHPSSQ

-217 ISFNNKRP
+217 VSLNNKRP

-234 QLYEDETTS
+234 QLYEDETSS
-243 SVFGLRSVTDPS
+243 SVFGLRSATDPS
-255 PSPSPSPC
+255 PSPTPSPC
-263 ESDRPPLGWSS
+263 GSDRPPLGWSS
-274 NNSSSSTATSTTTGP
+274 NNSSSSTATSANTGP
-289 PVAEK
+289 PIAEK
-294 PRWHLGRRTP
+294 PRWHLGRRAP
-304 AHFIPLDVT
+304 AHFLPHDIT
-313 GGGGGGKFHGV
+313 GEGGGGGGKFHGV
-324 DLLQHSTSP
+324 DLLQHSP
-333 SPSPGDPFLHQPRSL
+333 SPSPGDPFPHQPHSL
-348 EPVTDTPHQNL
+348 EPVTDTPHQSL
-359 PLRKIHSDLDTTLP
+359 PLRKTHSDLDTTLP
-373 GDNSLEQRV
+373 ADKAVEHRV
-382 PNQLHLGTMDH
+382 SNQLHPGTMDH

-398 SNTPSSSWNGPKG
+398 SNTPSASWNGPKG

-423 NYSMNKGPAVPP
+423 NYSMSKGPAVPP

-440 IGGTGGG
+440 IGHAGGG
-447 TQDGVM
+447 LQDGVM
-453 LVSSGQSASSHSS
+453 LVSSGQSMSSHGS
-466 SFTSVS
+466 SFTSVTDS
-472 DTSGRRGNK
+472 SGRGGNIV
-481 MPGLSLTAAMMGKR
+481 PGISLVTPSMGKR

-503 DGGRGGG
+503 DGGRRGGG
-510 GGGGGMGVGE
+510 GGVGE
-520 VGRGRE
+520 AGRGRE
-526 MSARSMAAAN
+526 RSARSIAAQK

-547 PTDAGSFCFSESDIC
+547 PTESGSFSFT
-562 PPEGNFTS
+562 EGGVGQPDGNIMS
-570 TGNGNVMAIAD
+570 TGNGNALAITD
-581 QRHHHNFLGLGENY
+581 HQQQHHHFLGLSENY
-595 ALMYPRGSSEDSAS
+595 ALLYPRGSSEDSAS

-616 TASDYSANARLRLR
+616 TASDYSADGRLRLR

-663 HHEGALY
+663 HHDGGLY

-700 SKSGASD
+700 SRPNVS
-707 GERGQRGS
+707 ERELGHGGS
-715 DGPPSLEVQAPERE
+715 DGPPSLEVQPPERE

-742 GEWKNNDPYRSLS
+742 GDWKSDPYRSLS

-771 RGSSESLLDSPS
+771 RSSSESLLDSPS
-783 TSRATSPSQLLMET
+783 TSRGTSPSQLSMET
-797 EVKPSSPFKP
+797 EVKASSPFKP

-828 PLTQSAGPGTAGTL
+828 PLSHVAGQGTL
-842 GTSGCKMRPKI
+842 GTLGCKMRPKI

-865 PAARSRLS
+865 PSARSRLS

-879 AHLELSSIKPKQ
+879 AHLELCSIKPKQ
-891 KANRRHSDTST
+891 KASRRHSDTST

-908 ISPSSSQALP
+908 VSPSSSHALP

-954 CRDLG
+954 GRDFC
-959 EDPSPPPT
+959 EFPSPPPT

-983 RPLNLLLKSPSPSST
+983 RPINLLIKSPSPSST
-998 PPLTLDSPPAS
+998 SPLALDSPPGS

-1016 LGNIYKVMKK
+1016 LGNIYKVMRK

-1036 PISPSGLP
+1036 LSSPSGLP
-1044 DSNSTTTPQTY
+1044 DSNFTANSQTGY
-1055 DQAFLPHPQSFF
+1055 DHPFLPHSHSLF
-1067 DLPPLPEPQPLLEDP
+1067 DLPPLPDPQPLLEDP
-1082 VLEPEF
+1082 ALEPEF
-1088 DADLQLE
+1088 ESDHEIRLG
-1095 PEDGGSLPSASSNQE
+1095 PEDGGSLPSPCSNQE
-1110 ATELQDKS
+1110 AQDLPDKS

-1143 PVPKKPNVLLLPS
+1143 PVPKKPSVLLLPT
-1156 SVHSSTNGSTD
+1156 SVHSSTNGSAD
-1167 RQTQQT
+1167 RQTPQA
-1173 DSPVGLQSPI
+1173 DSPVGLRSPV
-1183 GAFPPEDIPCAP
+1183 GAFPPDDLPSAPC
-1195 GVPEMLEQDENHL
+1195 VPDMPELDENHL
-1208 VIDEDS
+1208 EPDEES

-1222 SLQDSSLTEL
+1222 ILQDSSFTEL
-1232 EGRMA
+1232 EGKMA
-1237 STGIG
+1237 TTGIG
-1242 AEDLAACEKTVLHIS
+1242 ADDSDEKTVLHIA
-1257 EETDDD
+1257 EEADDD
-1263 LLTSTP
+1263 LPATP

-1284 KRKVLGR
+1284 KRRVLGR
-1291 KEPSDSFGSRQSLV
+1291 KEPTDSFGSRQSLV
-1305 SPVKHSTS
+1305 SPVKHSAGSTE
-1313 GADLRNLTLGSSQR
+1313 LRTMTLGSSQR
-1327 SSSRNENF
+1327 SSSRNDNF

-1374 TTPTAEGAEVP
+1374 NTSTSAEGEEAAP
-1385 SGNGKPNDQ
+1385 GNGKPNDQ